1 MAKEKTLSPMLQH
14 YVSIK
19 EKYPDTLL
27 FYRVG
32 DFYEMFMDDAV
43 TASKELDL
51 VLTGKSAGLEDKI
64 PMCGVPHH
72 AVKTYLTRLVT
83 RGYKVAIV
91 EQLQD
96 PKEAT
101 GLVERDVIRVITPG
115 TVMDEITDEKQSVYL
130 AAVTDYKYG
139 FSVAFCEVSTGE
151 NFVENCEHKDNA
163 LLQTI
168 LKNNAREVVV
178 EKGFNERILKR
189 LRELQVMISY
199 CESKEIKEEYLPL
212 TDELS
217 RDYEKDS
224 YGLLLNYLEA
234 TQKHTL
240 SHLQTCTV
248 EEESR
253 FMYMDYSTQSNLELT
268 EPLHDT
274 GRQITLWSFLD
285 CCKSA
290 MGSRMLRKW
299 IEKPL
304 LQQNRIEE
312 RLDIVAWLLKHFM
325 VRSTVRDALSNV
337 YDLQRLI
344 ARCAL
349 NTANAVDCQRLVKT
363 LEQVPLIQSKLDET
377 LFSDIVN
384 VEPLTDLYDEL
395 KDAFCDE
402 PSLTTREGGMFK
414 DGYNAALDEARSIQR
429 NAREFIAGLEA
440 KERERTGIKTLKI
453 GYTKVFGYYIEIS
466 RSAAKDI
473 KEEWG
478 YIRKQTLVNNERFI
492 SPELKE
498 KEDMIL
504 HATENAIAI
513 EKELF
518 RKLMDR
524 IHASLPKLQKI
535 ANALSMTDVYCALAE
550 DSAKYGYI
558 RPVFTDG
565 KVDIKNGKHPI
576 LDELMKNP
584 RYVSNNLYLDEKQN
598 ILLITGPNMGG
609 KSTYMRQT
617 ALIVIMA
624 QIGCYV
630 PASSCEIPVFD
641 KIFTR
646 IGASDDIL
654 SGQSTFMV
662 EMNEA
667 NHALQEATDHSLILF
682 DEIGRGTSTY
692 DGMSLAQAMIEY
704 IASVIH
710 AKTLFS
716 THYHELTALTDS
728 VGCVMNVHA
737 AVKEEDNQVTFLYK
751 IKKGPAGQ
759 SYGINVARLAGL
771 PGSVLDRAAAIQKE
785 LESKKRVVQQS
796 FQLVEMKKEEP
807 EKDRIIEQLKA
818 VSPDDLSPREAWN
831 MICDLCDEVKQNGK

>member
-1 MAKEKTLSPMLQH
+1 MAKEKTLSPMMQH

-43 TASKELDL
+43 IASKELDL
-51 VLTGKSAGLEDKI
+51 VLTGKNAGLDEKV

-72 AVKTYLTRLVT
+72 AVKTYLTRLAA
-83 RGYKVAIV
+83 RGFKVAIV
-91 EQLQD
+91 EQVQD

-130 AAVTDYKYG
+130 AAVEDYKYG
-139 FSVAFCEVSTGE
+139 YAVAFCEVSTGE
-151 NFVENCEHKDNA
+151 NFIETCSHKDNA
-163 LLQTI
+163 LLQLI
-168 LKNNAREVVV
+168 LKNNGREVVV
-178 EKGFNERILKR
+178 RKGFNERIIR
-189 LRELQVMISY
+189 RFREMQVVISY
-199 CESKEIKEEYLPL
+199 CVEDAIHPVYEPL
-212 TDELS
+212 ITNLDK
-217 RDYEKDS
+217 DYEKTCF
-224 YGLLLNYLEA
+224 GMLLNYLEA
-234 TQKHTL
+234 TQKHAL
-240 SHLQTCTV
+240 SHLQVCHV
-248 EEESR
+248 EEESQVL
-253 FMYMDYSTQSNLELT
+253 YMDYSTQANLELT
-268 EPLHDT
+268 VPMHDT

-290 MGSRMLRKW
+290 MGSRLLRKW

-304 LQQNRIEE
+304 ISQKRIEE
-312 RLDIVAWLLKHFM
+312 RLDRVAWLMRSFM
-325 VRSTVRDALSNV
+325 VRNTVREALSNV

-349 NTANAVDCQRLVKT
+349 NTANAVDVQRLTKT
-363 LEQVPLIQSKLDET
+363 LEQVPIIQKKLDSS
-377 LFSDIVN
+377 LFGEIVDMDA
-384 VEPLTDLYDEL
+384 LQGLYTQL
-395 KDAFCDE
+395 KNAFLDE
-402 PSLTTREGGMFK
+402 PSLSVNEGGMFR
-414 DGYNAALDEARSIQR
+414 DGYDAQLDEVRSIQR
-429 NAREFIAGLEA
+429 NGKEFIASLEA
-440 KERERTGIKTLKI
+440 SEREKTGFRTLKV
-453 GYTKVFGYYIEIS
+453 GYNRVYGYYIEIS
-466 RSAAKDI
+466 KLQAKDV

-478 YIRKQTLVNNERFI
+478 YVRKQTLTNNERFI

-504 HATENAIAI
+504 HANERAIAI
-513 EKELF
+513 EKQLF
-518 RKLMDR
+518 SQLMDNIR
-524 IHASLPKLQKI
+524 SSLPKLQKI
-535 ANALSMTDVYCALAE
+535 AEGLALADVYCALAE
-550 DSAKYGYI
+550 DSAKYGYV

-565 KVDIKNGKHPI
+565 LVDIRSGRHPI
-576 LDELMKNP
+576 LDEIMKDP
-584 RYVSNNLYLDEKQN
+584 KYVSNNLYLDDQEN

-630 PASSCEIPVFD
+630 PASSCQIPVFD

-667 NHALQEATDHSLILF
+667 NRALQQATDHSLILF

-716 THYHELTALTDS
+716 THYHELTSLAES
-728 VGCVMNVHA
+728 VGCVRNVHA

-751 IKKGPAGQ
+751 IKKGPAQQ

-771 PGSVLDRAAAIQKE
+771 PGSVLERAADIQKE

-796 FQLVEMKKEEP
+796 FQLVEMKKEDP
-807 EKDRIIEQLKA
+807 VADGIMEQLKA
-818 VSPDDLSPREAWN
+818 VSIDDLSPREAWN
-831 MICDLCDEVKQNGK
+831 MLNDMCEEVKKHG

>member
-1 MAKEKTLSPMLQH
+1 MAKEKTLSPMMQH

-43 TASKELDL
+43 IASKELDL
-51 VLTGKSAGLEDKI
+51 VLTGKNAGLDEKV

-72 AVKTYLTRLVT
+72 AVKTYLTRLAA
-83 RGYKVAIV
+83 RGFKVAIV
-91 EQLQD
+91 EQVQD

-130 AAVTDYKYG
+130 AAVEDYKYG
-139 FSVAFCEVSTGE
+139 YAVAFCEVSTGE
-151 NFVENCEHKDNA
+151 NFIETCSHKDNA
-163 LLQTI
+163 LLQLI
-168 LKNNAREVVV
+168 LKNNGREVVV
-178 EKGFNERILKR
+178 RKGFNERIIR
-189 LRELQVMISY
+189 RFREMQVVISY
-199 CESKEIKEEYLPL
+199 CEEDAIHPVYEPL
-212 TDELS
+212 ITNLDK
-217 RDYEKDS
+217 DYEKTCF
-224 YGLLLNYLEA
+224 GMLLNYLEA
-234 TQKHTL
+234 TQKHAL
-240 SHLQTCTV
+240 SHLQVCHV
-248 EEESR
+248 EEESQVL
-253 FMYMDYSTQSNLELT
+253 YMDYSTQANLELT
-268 EPLHDT
+268 VPMHDT

-290 MGSRMLRKW
+290 MGSRLLRKW

-304 LQQNRIEE
+304 ISQKRIEE
-312 RLDIVAWLLKHFM
+312 RLDRVAWLMRSFM
-325 VRSTVRDALSNV
+325 VRNTVREALSNV

-349 NTANAVDCQRLVKT
+349 NTANAVDVQRLTKT
-363 LEQVPLIQSKLDET
+363 LEQVPIIQKKLDSS
-377 LFSDIVN
+377 LFGEIV
-384 VEPLTDLYDEL
+384 EMDALQGLYTQL
-395 KDAFCDE
+395 KNAFLDE
-402 PSLTTREGGMFK
+402 PSLSVNEGGMFR
-414 DGYNAALDEARSIQR
+414 DGYDAQLDEVRSIQR
-429 NAREFIAGLEA
+429 NGKEFIASLEA
-440 KERERTGIKTLKI
+440 SEREKTGFRTLKV
-453 GYTKVFGYYIEIS
+453 GYNRVYGYYIEIS
-466 RSAAKDI
+466 KLQAKDV

-478 YIRKQTLVNNERFI
+478 YVRKQTLTNNERFI

-504 HATENAIAI
+504 HANERAIAI
-513 EKELF
+513 EKQLF
-518 RKLMDR
+518 SQLMDNIR
-524 IHASLPKLQKI
+524 SSLPKLQKI
-535 ANALSMTDVYCALAE
+535 AEGLALADVYCALAE
-550 DSAKYGYI
+550 DSAKYGYV

-565 KVDIKNGKHPI
+565 LVDIRSGRHPI
-576 LDELMKNP
+576 LDEMMKDP
-584 RYVSNNLYLDEKQN
+584 KYVSNNLYLDDQEN

-630 PASSCEIPVFD
+630 PASSCQIPVFD

-667 NHALQEATDHSLILF
+667 NRALQQATDHSLILF

-728 VGCVMNVHA
+728 VGCVRNVHA

-751 IKKGPAGQ
+751 IKKGPAQQ

-771 PGSVLDRAAAIQKE
+771 PGSVLERAADIQKE

-796 FQLVEMKKEEP
+796 FQLVEMKKEDP
-807 EKDRIIEQLKA
+807 VADGIMEQLKA
-818 VSPDDLSPREAWN
+818 VSIDDLSPREAWN
-831 MICDLCDEVKQNGK
+831 MLNDMCEEVKKHG

>member
-1 MAKEKTLSPMLQH
+1 MAKEKTLSPMMQH

-43 TASKELDL
+43 IASKELDL
-51 VLTGKSAGLEDKI
+51 VLTGKNAGLDEKV

-72 AVKTYLTRLVT
+72 AVKTYLTRLAA
-83 RGYKVAIV
+83 RGFKVAIV
-91 EQLQD
+91 EQVQD

-130 AAVTDYKYG
+130 AAVEDYKYG
-139 FSVAFCEVSTGE
+139 YAVAFCEVSTGE
-151 NFVENCEHKDNA
+151 NFIETCSHKDNA
-163 LLQTI
+163 LLQLI
-168 LKNNAREVVV
+168 LKNNGREVVV
-178 EKGFNERILKR
+178 RKGFNERIIR
-189 LRELQVMISY
+189 RFREMQVVISY
-199 CESKEIKEEYLPL
+199 CEEDAIHPVYEPL
-212 TDELS
+212 ITNLDK
-217 RDYEKDS
+217 DYEKTCF
-224 YGLLLNYLEA
+224 GMLLNYLEA
-234 TQKHTL
+234 TQKHAL
-240 SHLQTCTV
+240 SHLQVCHV
-248 EEESR
+248 EEESQVL
-253 FMYMDYSTQSNLELT
+253 YMDYSTQANLELT
-268 EPLHDT
+268 VPMHDT

-290 MGSRMLRKW
+290 MGSRLLRKW

-304 LQQNRIEE
+304 ISQKRIEE
-312 RLDIVAWLLKHFM
+312 RLDRVAWLMRSFM
-325 VRSTVRDALSNV
+325 VRNTVREALSNV

-349 NTANAVDCQRLVKT
+349 NTANAVDVQRLTKT
-363 LEQVPLIQSKLDET
+363 LEQVPIIQKKLDSS
-377 LFSDIVN
+377 LFGEIVDMDA
-384 VEPLTDLYDEL
+384 LQGLYTQL
-395 KDAFCDE
+395 KNAFLDE
-402 PSLTTREGGMFK
+402 PSLSVNEGGMFR
-414 DGYNAALDEARSIQR
+414 DGYDAQLDEVRSIQR
-429 NAREFIAGLEA
+429 NGKEFIASLEA
-440 KERERTGIKTLKI
+440 SEREKTGFRTLKV
-453 GYTKVFGYYIEIS
+453 GYNRVYGYYIEIS
-466 RSAAKDI
+466 KLQAKDV

-478 YIRKQTLVNNERFI
+478 YVRKQTLTNNERFI

-504 HATENAIAI
+504 HANERAIAI
-513 EKELF
+513 EKQLF
-518 RKLMDR
+518 SQLMDNIR
-524 IHASLPKLQKI
+524 SSLPKLQKI
-535 ANALSMTDVYCALAE
+535 AEGLALADVYCALAE
-550 DSAKYGYI
+550 DSAKYGYV

-565 KVDIKNGKHPI
+565 LVDIRSGRHPI
-576 LDELMKNP
+576 LDEIMKDP
-584 RYVSNNLYLDEKQN
+584 KYVSNNLYLDDQEN

-609 KSTYMRQT
+609 TSTYMRQT

-630 PASSCEIPVFD
+630 PASSCQIPVFD

-667 NHALQEATDHSLILF
+667 NRALQQATDHSLILF

-728 VGCVMNVHA
+728 VGCVRNVHA

-751 IKKGPAGQ
+751 IKKGPAQQ

-771 PGSVLDRAAAIQKE
+771 PGSVLERAADIQKE

-796 FQLVEMKKEEP
+796 FQLVEMKKEDP
-807 EKDRIIEQLKA
+807 VADGIMEQLKA
-818 VSPDDLSPREAWN
+818 VSIDDLSPREAWN
-831 MICDLCDEVKQNGK
+831 MLNDMCEEVKKHG

>member
-1 MAKEKTLSPMLQH
+1 MAKEKTLSPMMQH

-51 VLTGKSAGLEDKI
+51 VLTGKNAGLEEKV

-72 AVKTYLTRLVT
+72 AVRSYLTRLAA
-83 RGYKVAIV
+83 RGFKVAIV
-91 EQLQD
+91 EQVQD

-130 AAVTDYKYG
+130 AAVEDYKYG
-139 FSVAFCEVSTGE
+139 YAVAFCEVSTGE
-151 NFVENCEHKDNA
+151 NFVENCDHKDTS
-163 LLQTI
+163 LLQLI

-178 EKGFNERILKR
+178 RKGFNERILKR
-189 LRELQVMISY
+189 LREMQVVISY
-199 CESKEIKEEYLPL
+199 CDTDTISAAYEPLCDTLEKEY
-212 TDELS
+212 DRS
-217 RDYEKDS
+217 V
-224 YGLLLNYLEA
+224 YGLMLNYIEA
-234 TQKHTL
+234 TQRHAL
-240 SHLQTCTV
+240 SHLQTCRIQ
-248 EEESR
+248 EENEIL
-253 FMYMDYSTQSNLELT
+253 YMDYSTQSNLELT
-268 EPLHDT
+268 TPLHDT

-290 MGSRMLRKW
+290 MGSRLLRKW
-299 IEKPL
+299 IERPL
-304 LQQNRIEE
+304 ISQKKIES
-312 RLDIVAWLLKHFM
+312 RLDRAAWLMKNFM
-325 VRSTVRDALSNV
+325 ARNTVREALGQV

-349 NTANAVDCQRLVKT
+349 NTANAVDCQRLSRT
-363 LEQVPLIQSKLDET
+363 LEQVPVVISKLNPE
-377 LFSDIVN
+377 LFGEIV
-384 VEPLTDLYDEL
+384 EIDPLTDLYNQL
-395 KDAFCDE
+395 KDAFVENPTD
-402 PSLTTREGGMFK
+402 GGMFR
-414 DGYNAALDEARSIQR
+414 DGYDAELDEVRQIQK
-429 NAREFIAGLEA
+429 NGREFIASLEA
-440 KERERTGIKTLKI
+440 KERERTGIRTLKI
-453 GYTKVFGYYIEIS
+453 GYNRVFGYYIEMS
-466 RSAAKDI
+466 KMQAKEV

-478 YIRKQTLVNNERFI
+478 YVRKQTLTNNERFV

-504 HATENAIAI
+504 HATERAAQR

-518 RKLMDR
+518 SALMDR
-524 IHASLPKLQKI
+524 IHQSLPKLQKI
-535 ANALSMTDVYCALAE
+535 ATSLALADVYCALAE
-550 DSAKYGYI
+550 SSSKYGYV

-565 KVDIKNGKHPI
+565 TVDIRNGRHPI
-576 LDELMKNP
+576 LDEIMKDP
-584 RYVSNNLYLDEKQN
+584 KYVSNNLYLDDQES

-630 PASSCEIPVFD
+630 PASSCQIPVFD
-641 KIFTR
+641 RIFTR

-667 NHALQEATDHSLILF
+667 NRAMQEATEHSLILF

-728 VGCVMNVHA
+728 VGCVRNVHA

-771 PGSVLDRAAAIQKE
+771 PSSVLERAADIQKE

-796 FQLVEMKKEEP
+796 FQIVEMKKEDP
-807 EKDRIIEQLKA
+807 FRDSLVEKIRT

-831 MICDLCDEVKQNGK
+831 MLNDLYEEVKKHG

>member
-1 MAKEKTLSPMLQH
+1 MAKEKTLSPMMQH

-43 TASKELDL
+43 IASKELDL
-51 VLTGKSAGLEDKI
+51 VLTGKNAGLDEKV

-72 AVKTYLTRLVT
+72 AVKTYLTRLAA
-83 RGYKVAIV
+83 RGFKVAIV
-91 EQLQD
+91 EQVQD

-130 AAVTDYKYG
+130 AAVEDYKYG
-139 FSVAFCEVSTGE
+139 YAVAFCEVSTGE
-151 NFVENCEHKDNA
+151 NFIETCSHKDNA
-163 LLQTI
+163 LLQLI
-168 LKNNAREVVV
+168 LKNNGREVVV
-178 EKGFNERILKR
+178 RKGFNERIIR
-189 LRELQVMISY
+189 RFREMQVVISY
-199 CESKEIKEEYLPL
+199 CEEDAIHPVYEPL
-212 TDELS
+212 ITNLDK
-217 RDYEKDS
+217 DNEKTCF
-224 YGLLLNYLEA
+224 GMLLNYLEA
-234 TQKHTL
+234 TQKHAL
-240 SHLQTCTV
+240 SHLQVCHV
-248 EEESR
+248 EEESQVL
-253 FMYMDYSTQSNLELT
+253 YMDYSTQANLELT
-268 EPLHDT
+268 VPMHDT

-290 MGSRMLRKW
+290 MGSRLLRKW

-304 LQQNRIEE
+304 ISQKRIEE
-312 RLDIVAWLLKHFM
+312 RLDRVAWLMRSFM
-325 VRSTVRDALSNV
+325 VRNTVREALSNV

-349 NTANAVDCQRLVKT
+349 NTANAVDVQRLTKT
-363 LEQVPLIQSKLDET
+363 LEQVPIIQKKLDSS
-377 LFSDIVN
+377 LFGEIV
-384 VEPLTDLYDEL
+384 EMDALQGLYTQL
-395 KDAFCDE
+395 KNAFLDE
-402 PSLTTREGGMFK
+402 PSLSVNEGGMFR
-414 DGYNAALDEARSIQR
+414 DGYDAQLDEVRSIQR
-429 NAREFIAGLEA
+429 NGKEFIASLEA
-440 KERERTGIKTLKI
+440 SEREKTGFRTLKV
-453 GYTKVFGYYIEIS
+453 GYNRVYGYYIEIS
-466 RSAAKDI
+466 KLQAKDV

-478 YIRKQTLVNNERFI
+478 YVRKQTLTNNERFI

-504 HATENAIAI
+504 HANERAIAI
-513 EKELF
+513 EKQLF
-518 RKLMDR
+518 SQLMDNIR
-524 IHASLPKLQKI
+524 SSLPKLQKI
-535 ANALSMTDVYCALAE
+535 AEGLALADVYCALAE
-550 DSAKYGYI
+550 DSAKYGYV

-565 KVDIKNGKHPI
+565 LVDIRSGRHPI
-576 LDELMKNP
+576 LDEIMKDP
-584 RYVSNNLYLDEKQN
+584 KYVSNNLYLDDQEN

-630 PASSCEIPVFD
+630 PASSCQIPVFD

-667 NHALQEATDHSLILF
+667 NRALQQATDHSLILF

-716 THYHELTALTDS
+716 THYHELTSLAES
-728 VGCVMNVHA
+728 VGCVRNVHA

-751 IKKGPAGQ
+751 IKKGPAQQ

-771 PGSVLDRAAAIQKE
+771 PGSVLERAADIQKE

-796 FQLVEMKKEEP
+796 FQLVEMKKEDP
-807 EKDRIIEQLKA
+807 VADGIIEQLKS
-818 VSPDDLSPREAWN
+818 VSIDDLSPREAWN
-831 MICDLCDEVKQNGK
+831 MLNDMCEEVKKHG

>member
-1 MAKEKTLSPMLQH
+1 MAKEKTLSPMMQH

-43 TASKELDL
+43 IASKELDL
-51 VLTGKSAGLEDKI
+51 VLTGKNAGLDEKV

-72 AVKTYLTRLVT
+72 AVKTYLTRLAA
-83 RGYKVAIV
+83 RGFKVAIV
-91 EQLQD
+91 EQVQD

-130 AAVTDYKYG
+130 AAVEDYKYG
-139 FSVAFCEVSTGE
+139 YAVAFCEVSTGE
-151 NFVENCEHKDNA
+151 NFIETCSHKDNA
-163 LLQTI
+163 LLQLI
-168 LKNNAREVVV
+168 LKNNGREVVV
-178 EKGFNERILKR
+178 RKGFNERIIR
-189 LRELQVMISY
+189 RFREMQVVISY
-199 CESKEIKEEYLPL
+199 CEEDAIHPVYEPL
-212 TDELS
+212 ITNLDK
-217 RDYEKDS
+217 DYEKTCF
-224 YGLLLNYLEA
+224 GMLLNYLEA
-234 TQKHTL
+234 TQKHAL
-240 SHLQTCTV
+240 SHLQVCHV
-248 EEESR
+248 EEESQIL
-253 FMYMDYSTQSNLELT
+253 YMDYSTQANLELT
-268 EPLHDT
+268 VPMHDT

-290 MGSRMLRKW
+290 MGSRLLRKW

-304 LQQNRIEE
+304 ISQKRIEE
-312 RLDIVAWLLKHFM
+312 RLDRVAWLMRSFM
-325 VRSTVRDALSNV
+325 VRNTVREALSNV

-349 NTANAVDCQRLVKT
+349 NTANAVDVQRLTKT
-363 LEQVPLIQSKLDET
+363 LEQVPIIQKKLDSS
-377 LFSDIVN
+377 LFGEIV
-384 VEPLTDLYDEL
+384 EMDALQGLYTQL
-395 KDAFCDE
+395 KNAFLDE
-402 PSLTTREGGMFK
+402 PSLSVNEGGMFR
-414 DGYNAALDEARSIQR
+414 DGYDAQLDEVRSIQR
-429 NAREFIAGLEA
+429 NGKEFIASLEA
-440 KERERTGIKTLKI
+440 SEREKTGFRTLKV
-453 GYTKVFGYYIEIS
+453 GYNRVYGYYIEIS
-466 RSAAKDI
+466 KLQAKDV

-478 YIRKQTLVNNERFI
+478 YVRKQTLTNNERFI

-504 HATENAIAI
+504 HANERAIAI
-513 EKELF
+513 EKQLF
-518 RKLMDR
+518 SQLMDNIR
-524 IHASLPKLQKI
+524 SSLPKLQKI
-535 ANALSMTDVYCALAE
+535 AEGLALADVYCALAE
-550 DSAKYGYI
+550 DSAKYGYV

-565 KVDIKNGKHPI
+565 LVDIRSGRHPI
-576 LDELMKNP
+576 LDEIMKDP
-584 RYVSNNLYLDEKQN
+584 KYVSNNLYLDDQEN

-630 PASSCEIPVFD
+630 PASSCQIPVFD

-667 NHALQEATDHSLILF
+667 NRALQQATDHSLILF

-716 THYHELTALTDS
+716 THYHELTSLAES
-728 VGCVMNVHA
+728 VGCVRNVHA

-751 IKKGPAGQ
+751 IKKGPAQQ

-771 PGSVLDRAAAIQKE
+771 PGSVLERAADIQKE

-796 FQLVEMKKEEP
+796 FQLVEMKKEDP
-807 EKDRIIEQLKA
+807 VADGIMEQLKA
-818 VSPDDLSPREAWN
+818 VSIDDLSPREAWN
-831 MICDLCDEVKQNGK
+831 MLNDMCEEVKKHG

>member
-1 MAKEKTLSPMLQH
+1 MAKEKTLSPMMQH

-43 TASKELDL
+43 IASKELDL
-51 VLTGKSAGLEDKI
+51 VLTGKNAGLDEKV

-72 AVKTYLTRLVT
+72 AVKTYLTRLAA
-83 RGYKVAIV
+83 RGFKVAIV
-91 EQLQD
+91 EQVQD

-130 AAVTDYKYG
+130 AAVEDYKYG
-139 FSVAFCEVSTGE
+139 YAVAFCEVSTGE
-151 NFVENCEHKDNA
+151 NFIETCSHKDNA
-163 LLQTI
+163 LLQLI
-168 LKNNAREVVV
+168 LKNNGREVVV
-178 EKGFNERILKR
+178 RKGFNERIIR
-189 LRELQVMISY
+189 RFREMQVVISY
-199 CESKEIKEEYLPL
+199 CEEDAIHPVYEPL
-212 TDELS
+212 ITNLDK
-217 RDYEKDS
+217 DYEKTCF
-224 YGLLLNYLEA
+224 GMLLNYLEA
-234 TQKHTL
+234 TQKHAL
-240 SHLQTCTV
+240 SHLQVCHV
-248 EEESR
+248 EEESQVL
-253 FMYMDYSTQSNLELT
+253 YMDYSTQANLELT
-268 EPLHDT
+268 VPMHDT

-290 MGSRMLRKW
+290 MGSRLLRKW

-304 LQQNRIEE
+304 ISQKRIEE
-312 RLDIVAWLLKHFM
+312 RLDRVAWLMRSFM
-325 VRSTVRDALSNV
+325 VRNTVREALSNV

-349 NTANAVDCQRLVKT
+349 NTANAVDVQRLTKT
-363 LEQVPLIQSKLDET
+363 LEQVPIIQKKLDSS
-377 LFSDIVN
+377 LFGEIV
-384 VEPLTDLYDEL
+384 EMDALQGLYTQL
-395 KDAFCDE
+395 KNAFLDE
-402 PSLTTREGGMFK
+402 PSLSVNEGGMFR
-414 DGYNAALDEARSIQR
+414 DGYDAQLDEVRSIQR
-429 NAREFIAGLEA
+429 NGKEFIASLEA
-440 KERERTGIKTLKI
+440 SEREKTGFRTLKV
-453 GYTKVFGYYIEIS
+453 GYNRVYGYYIEIS
-466 RSAAKDI
+466 KLQAKDV

-478 YIRKQTLVNNERFI
+478 YIRKQTLTNNERFI

-504 HATENAIAI
+504 HANERAIAI
-513 EKELF
+513 EKQLF
-518 RKLMDR
+518 SQLMDNIR
-524 IHASLPKLQKI
+524 SSLPKLQKI
-535 ANALSMTDVYCALAE
+535 AEGLALADVYCALAE
-550 DSAKYGYI
+550 DSAKYGYV

-565 KVDIKNGKHPI
+565 LVDIRSGRHPI
-576 LDELMKNP
+576 LDEMMKDP
-584 RYVSNNLYLDEKQN
+584 KYVSNNLYLDDQEN

-609 KSTYMRQT
+609 KSTFMRQT

-630 PASSCEIPVFD
+630 PASSCQIPVFD

-667 NHALQEATDHSLILF
+667 NRALQQATDHSLILF

-728 VGCVMNVHA
+728 VGCVRNVHA

-751 IKKGPAGQ
+751 IKKGPAQQ

-771 PGSVLDRAAAIQKE
+771 PGSVLERAADIQKE

-796 FQLVEMKKEEP
+796 FQLVEMKKEDP
-807 EKDRIIEQLKA
+807 VADGIMEQLKA
-818 VSPDDLSPREAWN
+818 VSIDDLSPREAWN
-831 MICDLCDEVKQNGK
+831 MLNDMCEEVKKHG

>member
-1 MAKEKTLSPMLQH
+1 MAKEKTLSPMMQH

-43 TASKELDL
+43 IASKELDL
-51 VLTGKSAGLEDKI
+51 VLTGKNAGLDEKV

-72 AVKTYLTRLVT
+72 AVKTYLTRLAA
-83 RGYKVAIV
+83 RGFKVAIV
-91 EQLQD
+91 EQVQD

-130 AAVTDYKYG
+130 AAVEDYKYG
-139 FSVAFCEVSTGE
+139 YAVAFCEVSTGE
-151 NFVENCEHKDNA
+151 NFIETCSHKDNA
-163 LLQTI
+163 LLQLI
-168 LKNNAREVVV
+168 LKNNGREVVV
-178 EKGFNERILKR
+178 RKGFNERIIR
-189 LRELQVMISY
+189 RFREMQVVISY
-199 CESKEIKEEYLPL
+199 CEEDAIHPVYEPL
-212 TDELS
+212 ITNLDK
-217 RDYEKDS
+217 DYEKTCF
-224 YGLLLNYLEA
+224 GMLLNYLEA
-234 TQKHTL
+234 TQKHAL
-240 SHLQTCTV
+240 SHLQVCHV
-248 EEESR
+248 EEESQVL
-253 FMYMDYSTQSNLELT
+253 YMDYSTQANLELT
-268 EPLHDT
+268 VPMHDT

-290 MGSRMLRKW
+290 MGSRLLRKW

-304 LQQNRIEE
+304 ISQKRIEE
-312 RLDIVAWLLKHFM
+312 RLDRVAWLMRSFM
-325 VRSTVRDALSNV
+325 VRNTVREALSNV

-349 NTANAVDCQRLVKT
+349 NTANAVDVQRLTKT
-363 LEQVPLIQSKLDET
+363 LEQVPIIQKKLDSS
-377 LFSDIVN
+377 LFGEIV
-384 VEPLTDLYDEL
+384 EMDALQGLYTQL
-395 KDAFCDE
+395 KNAFLDE
-402 PSLTTREGGMFK
+402 PSLSVNEGGMFR
-414 DGYNAALDEARSIQR
+414 DGYDAQLDEVRSIQR
-429 NAREFIAGLEA
+429 NGKEFIASLEA
-440 KERERTGIKTLKI
+440 SEREKTGFRTLKV
-453 GYTKVFGYYIEIS
+453 GYNRVYGYYIEIS
-466 RSAAKDI
+466 KLQAKDV

-478 YIRKQTLVNNERFI
+478 YIRKQTLTNNERFI

-504 HATENAIAI
+504 HANERAIAI
-513 EKELF
+513 EKQLF
-518 RKLMDR
+518 SQLMDNIR
-524 IHASLPKLQKI
+524 SSLPKLQKI
-535 ANALSMTDVYCALAE
+535 AEGLALADVYCALAE
-550 DSAKYGYI
+550 DSAKYGYV

-565 KVDIKNGKHPI
+565 LVDIRSGRHPI
-576 LDELMKNP
+576 LDEMMKDP
-584 RYVSNNLYLDEKQN
+584 KYVSNNLYLDDQEN

-609 KSTYMRQT
+609 KSTFMRQT

-630 PASSCEIPVFD
+630 PASSCQIPVFD

-654 SGQSTFMV
+654 SVQSTFMV

-667 NHALQEATDHSLILF
+667 NRALQQATDHSLILF

-728 VGCVMNVHA
+728 VGCVRNVHA

-751 IKKGPAGQ
+751 IKKGPAQQ

-771 PGSVLDRAAAIQKE
+771 PGSVLERAADIQKE

-796 FQLVEMKKEEP
+796 FQLVEMKKEDP
-807 EKDRIIEQLKA
+807 VADGIMEQLKS
-818 VSPDDLSPREAWN
+818 VSIDDISPREAWN
-831 MICDLCDEVKQNGK
+831 MLNDMCEEVKKHG

>member
-1 MAKEKTLSPMLQH
+1 MAKEKTLSPMMQH

-43 TASKELDL
+43 IASKELDL
-51 VLTGKSAGLEDKI
+51 VLTGKNAGLDEKV

-72 AVKTYLTRLVT
+72 AVKTYLTRLAA
-83 RGYKVAIV
+83 RGFKVAIV
-91 EQLQD
+91 EQVQD

-130 AAVTDYKYG
+130 AAVEDYKYG
-139 FSVAFCEVSTGE
+139 YAVAFCEVSTGE
-151 NFVENCEHKDNA
+151 NFIETCSHKDNA
-163 LLQTI
+163 LLQLI
-168 LKNNAREVVV
+168 LKNNGREVVV
-178 EKGFNERILKR
+178 RKGFNERIIR
-189 LRELQVMISY
+189 RFREMQVVISY
-199 CESKEIKEEYLPL
+199 CEEDAIHPVYEPL
-212 TDELS
+212 ITNLDK
-217 RDYEKDS
+217 DYEKTCF
-224 YGLLLNYLEA
+224 GMLLNYLEA
-234 TQKHTL
+234 TQKHAL
-240 SHLQTCTV
+240 SHLQVCHV
-248 EEESR
+248 EEESQIL
-253 FMYMDYSTQSNLELT
+253 YMDYSTQANLELT
-268 EPLHDT
+268 VPMHDT

-290 MGSRMLRKW
+290 MGSRLLRKW

-304 LQQNRIEE
+304 ISQKRIEE
-312 RLDIVAWLLKHFM
+312 RLDRVAWLMRSFM
-325 VRSTVRDALSNV
+325 VRNTVREALSNV

-349 NTANAVDCQRLVKT
+349 NTANAVDVQRLTKT
-363 LEQVPLIQSKLDET
+363 LEQVPIIQKKLDSS
-377 LFSDIVN
+377 LFGEIVDMDA
-384 VEPLTDLYDEL
+384 LQGLYTQL
-395 KDAFCDE
+395 KNAFLDE
-402 PSLTTREGGMFK
+402 PSLSVNEGGMFR
-414 DGYNAALDEARSIQR
+414 DGYDAQLDEVRSIQR
-429 NAREFIAGLEA
+429 NGKEFIASLEA
-440 KERERTGIKTLKI
+440 SEREKTGFRTLKV
-453 GYTKVFGYYIEIS
+453 GYNRVYGYYIEIS
-466 RSAAKDI
+466 KLQAKDV

-478 YIRKQTLVNNERFI
+478 YVRKQTLTNNERFI

-504 HATENAIAI
+504 HANERAIAI
-513 EKELF
+513 EKQLF
-518 RKLMDR
+518 SQLMDNIR
-524 IHASLPKLQKI
+524 SSLPKLQKI
-535 ANALSMTDVYCALAE
+535 AEGLALADVYCALAE
-550 DSAKYGYI
+550 DSAKYGYV

-565 KVDIKNGKHPI
+565 LVDIRSGRHPI
-576 LDELMKNP
+576 LDEMMKDP
-584 RYVSNNLYLDEKQN
+584 KYVSNNLYLDDQEN

-630 PASSCEIPVFD
+630 PASSCQIPVFD

-667 NHALQEATDHSLILF
+667 NRALQQATDHSLILF

-728 VGCVMNVHA
+728 VGCVRNVHA

-751 IKKGPAGQ
+751 IKKGPAQQ

-771 PGSVLDRAAAIQKE
+771 PGSVLERAADIQKE

-796 FQLVEMKKEEP
+796 FQLVEMKKEDP
-807 EKDRIIEQLKA
+807 VADGIMEQLKA
-818 VSPDDLSPREAWN
+818 VSIDDLSPREAWN
-831 MICDLCDEVKQNGK
+831 MLNDMCEEVKKHG

>member
-1 MAKEKTLSPMLQH
+1 MAKEKTLSPMMQH

-43 TASKELDL
+43 IASKELDL
-51 VLTGKSAGLEDKI
+51 VLTGKNAGLDEKV

-72 AVKTYLTRLVT
+72 AVKTYLTRLAA
-83 RGYKVAIV
+83 RGFKVAIV
-91 EQLQD
+91 EQVQD

-130 AAVTDYKYG
+130 AAVEDYKYG
-139 FSVAFCEVSTGE
+139 YAVAFCEVSTGE
-151 NFVENCEHKDNA
+151 NFIETCSHKDNA
-163 LLQTI
+163 LLQLI
-168 LKNNAREVVV
+168 LKNNGREVVV
-178 EKGFNERILKR
+178 RKGFNERIIR
-189 LRELQVMISY
+189 RFREMQVVISY
-199 CESKEIKEEYLPL
+199 CEEDAIHPVYEPL
-212 TDELS
+212 ITNLDK
-217 RDYEKDS
+217 DYEKTCF
-224 YGLLLNYLEA
+224 GMLLNYLEA
-234 TQKHTL
+234 TQKHAL
-240 SHLQTCTV
+240 SHLQVCHV
-248 EEESR
+248 EQESQVL
-253 FMYMDYSTQSNLELT
+253 YMDYSTQANLELT
-268 EPLHDT
+268 VPMHDT

-290 MGSRMLRKW
+290 MGSRLLRKW

-304 LQQNRIEE
+304 ISQKRIEE
-312 RLDIVAWLLKHFM
+312 RLDRVAWLMRSFM
-325 VRSTVRDALSNV
+325 VRNTVREALSNV

-349 NTANAVDCQRLVKT
+349 NTANAVYVQRLTKT
-363 LEQVPLIQSKLDET
+363 LEQVPIIQKKLDSS
-377 LFSDIVN
+377 LFGEIVDMDA
-384 VEPLTDLYDEL
+384 LQGLYTQL
-395 KDAFCDE
+395 KNAFLDE
-402 PSLTTREGGMFK
+402 PSLSVNEGGMFR
-414 DGYNAALDEARSIQR
+414 DGYDAQLDEVRSIQR
-429 NAREFIAGLEA
+429 NGKEFIASLEA
-440 KERERTGIKTLKI
+440 SEREKTGFRTLKV
-453 GYTKVFGYYIEIS
+453 GYNRVYGYYIEIS
-466 RSAAKDI
+466 KLQAKDV

-478 YIRKQTLVNNERFI
+478 YVRKQTLTNNERFI

-504 HATENAIAI
+504 HANERAIAI
-513 EKELF
+513 EKQLF
-518 RKLMDR
+518 SQLMDNIR
-524 IHASLPKLQKI
+524 SSLPKLQKI
-535 ANALSMTDVYCALAE
+535 AEGLALADVYCALAE
-550 DSAKYGYI
+550 DSAKYGYV

-565 KVDIKNGKHPI
+565 LVDIRSGRHPI
-576 LDELMKNP
+576 LDEIMKDP
-584 RYVSNNLYLDEKQN
+584 KYVSNNLYLDDQEN

-609 KSTYMRQT
+609 KSTYMRQI

-630 PASSCEIPVFD
+630 PASSCQIPVFD

-667 NHALQEATDHSLILF
+667 NRALQQATDHSLILF

-716 THYHELTALTDS
+716 THYHELTSLAES
-728 VGCVMNVHA
+728 VGCVRNVHA

-751 IKKGPAGQ
+751 IKKGPAQQ

-771 PGSVLDRAAAIQKE
+771 PGSVLERAADIQKE

-796 FQLVEMKKEEP
+796 FQLVEMKKEDP
-807 EKDRIIEQLKA
+807 VADGIMEQLKA
-818 VSPDDLSPREAWN
+818 VSIDDLSPREAWN
-831 MICDLCDEVKQNGK
+831 MLNDMCEEVKKHG

>member
-1 MAKEKTLSPMLQH
+1 MAKEKTLSPMMQH

-43 TASKELDL
+43 IASKELDL
-51 VLTGKSAGLEDKI
+51 VLTGKNAGLDEKV

-72 AVKTYLTRLVT
+72 AVKTYLTRLAA
-83 RGYKVAIV
+83 RGFKVAIV
-91 EQLQD
+91 EQVQD

-130 AAVTDYKYG
+130 AAVEDYKYG
-139 FSVAFCEVSTGE
+139 YAVAFCEVSTGE
-151 NFVENCEHKDNA
+151 NFIETCSHKDNA
-163 LLQTI
+163 LLQLI
-168 LKNNAREVVV
+168 LKNNGREVVV
-178 EKGFNERILKR
+178 RKGFNERIIR
-189 LRELQVMISY
+189 RFREMQVVISY
-199 CESKEIKEEYLPL
+199 CEEDAIHPVYEPL
-212 TDELS
+212 ITNLDK
-217 RDYEKDS
+217 DYEKTCF
-224 YGLLLNYLEA
+224 GMLLNYLEA
-234 TQKHTL
+234 TQKHAL
-240 SHLQTCTV
+240 SHLQVCHV
-248 EEESR
+248 EEESQIL
-253 FMYMDYSTQSNLELT
+253 YMDYSTQANLELT
-268 EPLHDT
+268 VPMHDT

-290 MGSRMLRKW
+290 MGSRLLRKW

-304 LQQNRIEE
+304 ISQKRIEE
-312 RLDIVAWLLKHFM
+312 RLDRVAWLMRSFM
-325 VRSTVRDALSNV
+325 VRNTVREALSNV

-349 NTANAVDCQRLVKT
+349 NTANAVDVQRLTKT
-363 LEQVPLIQSKLDET
+363 LEQVPIIQKKLDSS
-377 LFSDIVN
+377 LFGEIV
-384 VEPLTDLYDEL
+384 EMDALQGLYTQL
-395 KDAFCDE
+395 KNAFLDE
-402 PSLTTREGGMFK
+402 PSLSVNEGGMFR
-414 DGYNAALDEARSIQR
+414 DGYDAQLDEVRSIQR
-429 NAREFIAGLEA
+429 NGKEFIASLEA
-440 KERERTGIKTLKI
+440 SEREKTGFRTLKV
-453 GYTKVFGYYIEIS
+453 GYNRVYGYYIEIS
-466 RSAAKDI
+466 KLQAKDV

-478 YIRKQTLVNNERFI
+478 YVRKQTLTNNERFI

-504 HATENAIAI
+504 HANERAIAI
-513 EKELF
+513 EKQLF
-518 RKLMDR
+518 SQLMDNIR
-524 IHASLPKLQKI
+524 SSLPKLQKI
-535 ANALSMTDVYCALAE
+535 AEGLALADVYCALAE
-550 DSAKYGYI
+550 DSAKYGYV

-565 KVDIKNGKHPI
+565 LVDIRSGRHPI
-576 LDELMKNP
+576 LDEIMKDP
-584 RYVSNNLYLDEKQN
+584 KYVSNNLYLDDQEN

-630 PASSCEIPVFD
+630 PASSCQIPVFD

-667 NHALQEATDHSLILF
+667 NRALQQATDHSLILF

-728 VGCVMNVHA
+728 VGCVRNVHA

-751 IKKGPAGQ
+751 IKKGPAQQ

-771 PGSVLDRAAAIQKE
+771 PGSVLERAADIQKE

-796 FQLVEMKKEEP
+796 FQLVEMKKEDP
-807 EKDRIIEQLKA
+807 VADGIMEQLKA
-818 VSPDDLSPREAWN
+818 VSIDDLSPREAWN
-831 MICDLCDEVKQNGK
+831 MLNDMCEEVKKHG

>member
-1 MAKEKTLSPMLQH
+1 MAKEKTLSPMMQH

-43 TASKELDL
+43 IASKELDL
-51 VLTGKSAGLEDKI
+51 VLTGKNAGLDEKV

-72 AVKTYLTRLVT
+72 AVKTYLTRLAA
-83 RGYKVAIV
+83 RGFKVAIV
-91 EQLQD
+91 EQVQD

-130 AAVTDYKYG
+130 AAVEDYKYG
-139 FSVAFCEVSTGE
+139 YAVAFCEVSTGE
-151 NFVENCEHKDNA
+151 NFIETCSHKDNA
-163 LLQTI
+163 LLQLI
-168 LKNNAREVVV
+168 LKNNGREVVV
-178 EKGFNERILKR
+178 RKGFNERIIR
-189 LRELQVMISY
+189 RFREMQVVISY
-199 CESKEIKEEYLPL
+199 CEEDAIHPVYEPL
-212 TDELS
+212 ITNLDK
-217 RDYEKDS
+217 DYEKTCF
-224 YGLLLNYLEA
+224 GMLLNYLEA
-234 TQKHTL
+234 TQKHAL
-240 SHLQTCTV
+240 SHLQVCHV
-248 EEESR
+248 EEESQIL
-253 FMYMDYSTQSNLELT
+253 YMDYSTQANLELT
-268 EPLHDT
+268 VPMHDT

-290 MGSRMLRKW
+290 MGSRLLRKW

-304 LQQNRIEE
+304 ISQKRIEE
-312 RLDIVAWLLKHFM
+312 RLDRVAWLMRSFM
-325 VRSTVRDALSNV
+325 VRNTVREALSNV

-349 NTANAVDCQRLVKT
+349 NTANAVDVQRLTKT
-363 LEQVPLIQSKLDET
+363 LEQVPIIQKKLDSS
-377 LFSDIVN
+377 LFGEIVDMDA
-384 VEPLTDLYDEL
+384 LQGLYTQL
-395 KDAFCDE
+395 KNAFLDE
-402 PSLTTREGGMFK
+402 PSLSVNEGGMFR
-414 DGYNAALDEARSIQR
+414 DGYDAQLDEVRSIQR
-429 NAREFIAGLEA
+429 NGKEFIASLEA
-440 KERERTGIKTLKI
+440 SEREKTGFRTLKV
-453 GYTKVFGYYIEIS
+453 GYNRVYGYYIEIS
-466 RSAAKDI
+466 KLQAKDV

-478 YIRKQTLVNNERFI
+478 YVRKQTLTNNERFI

-504 HATENAIAI
+504 HANERAIAI
-513 EKELF
+513 EKQLF
-518 RKLMDR
+518 SQLMDNIR
-524 IHASLPKLQKI
+524 SSLPKLQKI
-535 ANALSMTDVYCALAE
+535 AEGLALADVYCALAE
-550 DSAKYGYI
+550 DSAKYGYV

-565 KVDIKNGKHPI
+565 LVDIRSGRHPI
-576 LDELMKNP
+576 LDEMMKDP
-584 RYVSNNLYLDEKQN
+584 KYVSNNLYLDDQEN

-609 KSTYMRQT
+609 KYTYMRQT

-630 PASSCEIPVFD
+630 PASSCQIPVFD

-667 NHALQEATDHSLILF
+667 NRALQQATDHSLILF

-728 VGCVMNVHA
+728 VGCVRNVHA

-751 IKKGPAGQ
+751 IKKGPAQQ

-771 PGSVLDRAAAIQKE
+771 PGSVLERAADIQKE

-796 FQLVEMKKEEP
+796 FQLVEMKKEDP
-807 EKDRIIEQLKA
+807 VADGIMEQLKA
-818 VSPDDLSPREAWN
+818 VSIDDLSPREAWN
-831 MICDLCDEVKQNGK
+831 MLNDMCEEVKKHG

>member
-1 MAKEKTLSPMLQH
+1 MAKEKTLSPMMQH

-43 TASKELDL
+43 IASKELDL
-51 VLTGKSAGLEDKI
+51 VLTGKNAGLDEKV

-72 AVKTYLTRLVT
+72 AVKTYLTRLAA
-83 RGYKVAIV
+83 RGFKVAIV
-91 EQLQD
+91 EQVQD

-130 AAVTDYKYG
+130 AAVEDYKYG
-139 FSVAFCEVSTGE
+139 YAVAFCEVSTGE
-151 NFVENCEHKDNA
+151 NFIETCSHKDNA
-163 LLQTI
+163 LLQLI
-168 LKNNAREVVV
+168 LKNNGREVVV
-178 EKGFNERILKR
+178 RKGFNERIIR
-189 LRELQVMISY
+189 RFREMQVVISY
-199 CESKEIKEEYLPL
+199 CEEDAIHPVYEPL
-212 TDELS
+212 ITNLDK
-217 RDYEKDS
+217 DYEKTCF
-224 YGLLLNYLEA
+224 GMLLNYLEA
-234 TQKHTL
+234 TQKHAL
-240 SHLQTCTV
+240 SHLQVCHV
-248 EEESR
+248 EEESQIL
-253 FMYMDYSTQSNLELT
+253 YMDYSTQANLELT
-268 EPLHDT
+268 VPMHDT

-290 MGSRMLRKW
+290 MGSRLLRKW

-304 LQQNRIEE
+304 ISQKRIEE
-312 RLDIVAWLLKHFM
+312 RLDRVAWLMRSFM
-325 VRSTVRDALSNV
+325 VRNTVREALSNV

-349 NTANAVDCQRLVKT
+349 NTANAVDVQRLTKT
-363 LEQVPLIQSKLDET
+363 LEQVPIIQKKLDSS
-377 LFSDIVN
+377 LFGEIV
-384 VEPLTDLYDEL
+384 EMDALQGLYTQL
-395 KDAFCDE
+395 KNAFLDE
-402 PSLTTREGGMFK
+402 PSLSVNEGGMFR
-414 DGYNAALDEARSIQR
+414 DGYDAQLDEVRSIQR
-429 NAREFIAGLEA
+429 NGKEFIASLEA
-440 KERERTGIKTLKI
+440 SEREKTGFRTLKV
-453 GYTKVFGYYIEIS
+453 GYNRVYGYYIEIS
-466 RSAAKDI
+466 KLQAKDV

-478 YIRKQTLVNNERFI
+478 YVRKQTLTNNERFI

-504 HATENAIAI
+504 HANERAIAI
-513 EKELF
+513 EKQLF
-518 RKLMDR
+518 SQLMDNIR
-524 IHASLPKLQKI
+524 SSLPKLQKI
-535 ANALSMTDVYCALAE
+535 AEGLALADVYCALAE
-550 DSAKYGYI
+550 DSAKYGYV

-565 KVDIKNGKHPI
+565 LVDIRSGRHPI
-576 LDELMKNP
+576 LDEIMKDP
-584 RYVSNNLYLDEKQN
+584 KYVSNNLYLDDQEN

-630 PASSCEIPVFD
+630 PASSCQIPVFD

-667 NHALQEATDHSLILF
+667 NRALQQATDHSLILF

-716 THYHELTALTDS
+716 THYHELTSLAES
-728 VGCVMNVHA
+728 VGCVRNVHA

-751 IKKGPAGQ
+751 IKKGPAQQ

-771 PGSVLDRAAAIQKE
+771 PGSVLERAADIQKE

-796 FQLVEMKKEEP
+796 FQLVEMKKEDP
-807 EKDRIIEQLKA
+807 VADGIMEQLKS
-818 VSPDDLSPREAWN
+818 VSIDDISPREAWN
-831 MICDLCDEVKQNGK
+831 MLNDMCEEVKKHG

>member
-1 MAKEKTLSPMLQH
+1 MAKEKTLSPMMQH

-43 TASKELDL
+43 IASKELDL
-51 VLTGKSAGLEDKI
+51 VLTGKNAGLDEKV

-72 AVKTYLTRLVT
+72 AVKTYLTRLAA
-83 RGYKVAIV
+83 RGFKVAIV
-91 EQLQD
+91 EQVQD

-130 AAVTDYKYG
+130 AAVEDYKYG
-139 FSVAFCEVSTGE
+139 YAVAFCEVSTGE
-151 NFVENCEHKDNA
+151 NFIETCSHKDNA
-163 LLQTI
+163 LLQLI
-168 LKNNAREVVV
+168 LKNNGREVVV
-178 EKGFNERILKR
+178 RKGFNERIIR
-189 LRELQVMISY
+189 RFREMQVVISY
-199 CESKEIKEEYLPL
+199 CEEDAIHPVYEPL
-212 TDELS
+212 ITNLDK
-217 RDYEKDS
+217 DYEKTCF
-224 YGLLLNYLEA
+224 GMLLNYLEA
-234 TQKHTL
+234 TQKHAL
-240 SHLQTCTV
+240 SHLQVCHV
-248 EEESR
+248 EEESQVL
-253 FMYMDYSTQSNLELT
+253 YMDYSTQANLELT
-268 EPLHDT
+268 VPMHDT

-290 MGSRMLRKW
+290 MGSRLLRKW

-304 LQQNRIEE
+304 ISQKRIEE
-312 RLDIVAWLLKHFM
+312 RLDRVAWLMRSFM
-325 VRSTVRDALSNV
+325 VRNTVREALSNV

-349 NTANAVDCQRLVKT
+349 NTANAVDVQRLTKT
-363 LEQVPLIQSKLDET
+363 LEQVPIIQKKLDSS
-377 LFSDIVN
+377 LFGEIV
-384 VEPLTDLYDEL
+384 EMDALQGLYTQL
-395 KDAFCDE
+395 KNAFLDE
-402 PSLTTREGGMFK
+402 PSLSVNEGGMFR
-414 DGYNAALDEARSIQR
+414 DGYDAQLDEVRSIQR
-429 NAREFIAGLEA
+429 NGKEFIASLEA
-440 KERERTGIKTLKI
+440 SEREKTGFRTLKV
-453 GYTKVFGYYIEIS
+453 GYNRVYGYYIEIS
-466 RSAAKDI
+466 KLQAKDV

-478 YIRKQTLVNNERFI
+478 YVRKQTLTNNERFI

-504 HATENAIAI
+504 HANERAIAI
-513 EKELF
+513 EKQLF
-518 RKLMDR
+518 SQLMDNIR
-524 IHASLPKLQKI
+524 SSLPKLQKI
-535 ANALSMTDVYCALAE
+535 AEGLALADVYCALAE
-550 DSAKYGYI
+550 DSAKYGYV

-565 KVDIKNGKHPI
+565 LVDIRSGRHPI
-576 LDELMKNP
+576 LDEIMKDP
-584 RYVSNNLYLDEKQN
+584 KYVSNNLYLDDQEN

-609 KSTYMRQT
+609 KSTFMRQT

-630 PASSCEIPVFD
+630 PASSCQIPVFD

-667 NHALQEATDHSLILF
+667 NRALQQATDHSLILF

-728 VGCVMNVHA
+728 VGCVRNVHA

-751 IKKGPAGQ
+751 IKKGPAQQ

-771 PGSVLDRAAAIQKE
+771 PGSVLERAADIQKE

-796 FQLVEMKKEEP
+796 FQLVEMKKEDP
-807 EKDRIIEQLKA
+807 VADGIMEQLKA
-818 VSPDDLSPREAWN
+818 VSIDDLSPREAWN
-831 MICDLCDEVKQNGK
+831 MLNDMCEEVKKHG

>member
-1 MAKEKTLSPMLQH
+1 MAKEKTLSPMMQH

-32 DFYEMFMDDAV
+32 DFCEMFMDDAV
-43 TASKELDL
+43 IASKELDL
-51 VLTGKSAGLEDKI
+51 VLTGKNAGLDEKV

-72 AVKTYLTRLVT
+72 AVKTYLTRLAA
-83 RGYKVAIV
+83 RGFKVAIV
-91 EQLQD
+91 EQVQD

-130 AAVTDYKYG
+130 AAVEDYKYG
-139 FSVAFCEVSTGE
+139 YAVAFCEVSTGE
-151 NFVENCEHKDNA
+151 NFIETCAHKDNA
-163 LLQTI
+163 LLQLI
-168 LKNNAREVVV
+168 LKNNGREVVV
-178 EKGFNERILKR
+178 RKGFNERIIRR
-189 LRELQVMISY
+189 LREMQVVISY
-199 CESKEIKEEYLPL
+199 CEEDAIHPVYEPL
-212 TDELS
+212 ITNLDK
-217 RDYEKDS
+217 DYEKTCF
-224 YGLLLNYLEA
+224 GMLLNYLEA
-234 TQKHTL
+234 TQKHAL
-240 SHLQTCTV
+240 SHLQVCHV
-248 EEESR
+248 EEESQIL
-253 FMYMDYSTQSNLELT
+253 YMDYSTQANLELT
-268 EPLHDT
+268 VPMHDT

-290 MGSRMLRKW
+290 MGSRLLRKW

-304 LQQNRIEE
+304 ISQKRIEE
-312 RLDIVAWLLKHFM
+312 RLDRVAWLMRSFM
-325 VRSTVRDALSNV
+325 VRNTVREALSNV

-349 NTANAVDCQRLVKT
+349 NTANAVDVQRLTKT
-363 LEQVPLIQSKLDET
+363 LEQVPIIQKKLDSS
-377 LFSDIVN
+377 LFGEIVDMDA
-384 VEPLTDLYDEL
+384 LQGLYTQL
-395 KDAFCDE
+395 KNAFLDE
-402 PSLTTREGGMFK
+402 PSLSVNEGGMFR
-414 DGYNAALDEARSIQR
+414 DGYDAQLDEVRSIQR
-429 NAREFIAGLEA
+429 NGKEFIASLEA
-440 KERERTGIKTLKI
+440 SEREKTGFRTLKV
-453 GYTKVFGYYIEIS
+453 GYNRVYGYYIEIS
-466 RSAAKDI
+466 KLQAKDV

-478 YIRKQTLVNNERFI
+478 YVRKQTLTNNERFI

-504 HATENAIAI
+504 HANERAIAI
-513 EKELF
+513 EKQLF
-518 RKLMDR
+518 SQLMDNIR
-524 IHASLPKLQKI
+524 SSLPKLQKI
-535 ANALSMTDVYCALAE
+535 AEGLALADVYCALAE
-550 DSAKYGYI
+550 DSAKYGYV

-565 KVDIKNGKHPI
+565 LVDIRSGRHPI
-576 LDELMKNP
+576 LDEMMKDP
-584 RYVSNNLYLDEKQN
+584 KYVSNNLYLDDQEN

-630 PASSCEIPVFD
+630 PASSCQIPVFD

-667 NHALQEATDHSLILF
+667 NRALQQATDHSLILF

-716 THYHELTALTDS
+716 THYHELTSLAES
-728 VGCVMNVHA
+728 VGCVRNVHA

-751 IKKGPAGQ
+751 IKKGPAQQ

-771 PGSVLDRAAAIQKE
+771 PGSVLERAADIQKE

-796 FQLVEMKKEEP
+796 FQLVEMKKEDP
-807 EKDRIIEQLKA
+807 VADGIMEQLKA
-818 VSPDDLSPREAWN
+818 VSIDDLSPREAWN
-831 MICDLCDEVKQNGK
+831 MLNDMCEEVKKHG

>member
-1 MAKEKTLSPMLQH
+1 MAKEKTLSPMMQH

-43 TASKELDL
+43 IASKELDL
-51 VLTGKSAGLEDKI
+51 VLTGKNAGLDEKV

-72 AVKTYLTRLVT
+72 AVKTYLTRLAA
-83 RGYKVAIV
+83 RGFKVAIV
-91 EQLQD
+91 EQVQD

-130 AAVTDYKYG
+130 AAVEDYKYG
-139 FSVAFCEVSTGE
+139 YAVAFCEVSTGE
-151 NFVENCEHKDNA
+151 NFIETCSHKDNA
-163 LLQTI
+163 LLQLI
-168 LKNNAREVVV
+168 LKNNGREVVV
-178 EKGFNERILKR
+178 RKGFNERIIR
-189 LRELQVMISY
+189 RFREMQVVISY
-199 CESKEIKEEYLPL
+199 CEEDAIHPVYEPL
-212 TDELS
+212 ITNLDK
-217 RDYEKDS
+217 DYEKTCF
-224 YGLLLNYLEA
+224 GMLLNYLEA
-234 TQKHTL
+234 TQKHAL
-240 SHLQTCTV
+240 SHLQVCHV
-248 EEESR
+248 EEESQVL
-253 FMYMDYSTQSNLELT
+253 YMDYSTQANLELT
-268 EPLHDT
+268 VPMHDT

-290 MGSRMLRKW
+290 MGSRLLRKW

-304 LQQNRIEE
+304 ISQKRIEE
-312 RLDIVAWLLKHFM
+312 RLDRVAWLMRSFM
-325 VRSTVRDALSNV
+325 VRNTVREALSNV

-349 NTANAVDCQRLVKT
+349 NTANAVDVQRLTKT
-363 LEQVPLIQSKLDET
+363 LEQVPIIQKKLDSS
-377 LFSDIVN
+377 LFGEIV
-384 VEPLTDLYDEL
+384 EMDALQGLYTQL
-395 KDAFCDE
+395 KNAFLDE
-402 PSLTTREGGMFK
+402 PSLSVNEGGMFR
-414 DGYNAALDEARSIQR
+414 DGYDAQLDEVRSIQR
-429 NAREFIAGLEA
+429 NGKEFIASLEA
-440 KERERTGIKTLKI
+440 SEREKTGFRTLKV
-453 GYTKVFGYYIEIS
+453 GYNRVYGYYIEIS
-466 RSAAKDI
+466 KLQAKDV

-478 YIRKQTLVNNERFI
+478 YVRKQTLTNNERFI

-504 HATENAIAI
+504 HANERAIAI
-513 EKELF
+513 EKQLF
-518 RKLMDR
+518 SQLMDNIR
-524 IHASLPKLQKI
+524 SSLPKLQKI
-535 ANALSMTDVYCALAE
+535 AEGLALADVYCALAE
-550 DSAKYGYI
+550 DSAKYGYV

-565 KVDIKNGKHPI
+565 LVDIRSGRHPI
-576 LDELMKNP
+576 LDEIMKDP
-584 RYVSNNLYLDEKQN
+584 KYVSNNLYLDDQEN

-630 PASSCEIPVFD
+630 PASSCQIPVFD

-667 NHALQEATDHSLILF
+667 NRALQQATDHSLILF

-728 VGCVMNVHA
+728 VGCVRNVHA

-751 IKKGPAGQ
+751 IKKGPAQQ

-771 PGSVLDRAAAIQKE
+771 PGSVLERAADIQKE

-796 FQLVEMKKEEP
+796 FQLVEMKKEDP
-807 EKDRIIEQLKA
+807 VADGIMEQLKS
-818 VSPDDLSPREAWN
+818 VSIDDISPREAWN
-831 MICDLCDEVKQNGK
+831 MLNDMCEEVKKHG

>member
-1 MAKEKTLSPMLQH
+1 MAKEKTLSPMMQH

-43 TASKELDL
+43 IASKELDL
-51 VLTGKSAGLEDKI
+51 VLTGKNAGLDEKV

-72 AVKTYLTRLVT
+72 AVKTYLTRLAA
-83 RGYKVAIV
+83 RGFKVAIV
-91 EQLQD
+91 EQVQD

-130 AAVTDYKYG
+130 AAVEDYKYG
-139 FSVAFCEVSTGE
+139 YAVAFCEVSTGE
-151 NFVENCEHKDNA
+151 NFIETCSHKDNA
-163 LLQTI
+163 LLQLI
-168 LKNNAREVVV
+168 LKNNGREVVV
-178 EKGFNERILKR
+178 RKGFNERIIR
-189 LRELQVMISY
+189 RFREMQVVISY
-199 CESKEIKEEYLPL
+199 CEEDAIHPVYEPL
-212 TDELS
+212 ITNLDK
-217 RDYEKDS
+217 DYEKTCF
-224 YGLLLNYLEA
+224 GMLLNYLEA
-234 TQKHTL
+234 TQKHAL
-240 SHLQTCTV
+240 SHLQVCHV
-248 EEESR
+248 EEESQVL
-253 FMYMDYSTQSNLELT
+253 YMDYSTQANLELT
-268 EPLHDT
+268 VPMHDT

-290 MGSRMLRKW
+290 MGSRLLRKW

-304 LQQNRIEE
+304 ISQKRIEE
-312 RLDIVAWLLKHFM
+312 RLDRVAWLMRSFM
-325 VRSTVRDALSNV
+325 VINTVREALSNV

-349 NTANAVDCQRLVKT
+349 NTANAVDVQRLTKT
-363 LEQVPLIQSKLDET
+363 LEQVPIIQKKLDSS
-377 LFSDIVN
+377 LFGEIV
-384 VEPLTDLYDEL
+384 EMDALQGLYTQL
-395 KDAFCDE
+395 KNAFLDE
-402 PSLTTREGGMFK
+402 PSLSVNEGGMFR
-414 DGYNAALDEARSIQR
+414 DGYDAQLDEVRSIQR
-429 NAREFIAGLEA
+429 NGKEFIASLEA
-440 KERERTGIKTLKI
+440 SEREKTGFRTLKV
-453 GYTKVFGYYIEIS
+453 GYNRVYGYYIEIS
-466 RSAAKDI
+466 KLQAKDV

-478 YIRKQTLVNNERFI
+478 YVRKQTLTNNERFI

-504 HATENAIAI
+504 HANERAIAI
-513 EKELF
+513 EKQLF
-518 RKLMDR
+518 SQLMDNIR
-524 IHASLPKLQKI
+524 SSLPKLQKI
-535 ANALSMTDVYCALAE
+535 AEGLALADVYCALAE
-550 DSAKYGYI
+550 DSAKYGYV

-565 KVDIKNGKHPI
+565 LVDIRSGRHPI
-576 LDELMKNP
+576 LDEMMKDP
-584 RYVSNNLYLDEKQN
+584 KYVSNNLYLDDQEN

-609 KSTYMRQT
+609 KSTFMRQT

-630 PASSCEIPVFD
+630 PASSCQIPVFD

-667 NHALQEATDHSLILF
+667 NRALQQATDHSLILF

-716 THYHELTALTDS
+716 THYHELTSLAES
-728 VGCVMNVHA
+728 VGCVRNVHA

-751 IKKGPAGQ
+751 IKKGPAQQ

-771 PGSVLDRAAAIQKE
+771 PGSVLERAADIQKE

-796 FQLVEMKKEEP
+796 FQLVEMKKEDP
-807 EKDRIIEQLKA
+807 VADGIMEQLKS
-818 VSPDDLSPREAWN
+818 VSIDDISPREAWN
-831 MICDLCDEVKQNGK
+831 MLNDMCEEVKKHG

>member
-1 MAKEKTLSPMLQH
+1 MAKEKTLSPMMQH

-43 TASKELDL
+43 IASKELDL
-51 VLTGKSAGLEDKI
+51 VLTGKNAGLDEKV

-72 AVKTYLTRLVT
+72 AVKTYLTRLAA
-83 RGYKVAIV
+83 RGFKVAIV
-91 EQLQD
+91 EQVQD

-130 AAVTDYKYG
+130 AAVEDYKYG
-139 FSVAFCEVSTGE
+139 YAVAFCEVSTGE
-151 NFVENCEHKDNA
+151 NFIETCSHKDNA
-163 LLQTI
+163 LLQLI
-168 LKNNAREVVV
+168 LKNNGREVVV
-178 EKGFNERILKR
+178 RKGFNERIIR
-189 LRELQVMISY
+189 RFREMQVVISY
-199 CESKEIKEEYLPL
+199 CEEDAIHPVYEPL
-212 TDELS
+212 ITNLDK
-217 RDYEKDS
+217 DYEKTCF
-224 YGLLLNYLEA
+224 GMLLNYLEA
-234 TQKHTL
+234 TQKHAL
-240 SHLQTCTV
+240 SHLQVCHV
-248 EEESR
+248 EEESQIL
-253 FMYMDYSTQSNLELT
+253 YMDYSTQANLELT
-268 EPLHDT
+268 VPMHDT

-290 MGSRMLRKW
+290 MGSRLLRKW

-304 LQQNRIEE
+304 ISQKRIEE
-312 RLDIVAWLLKHFM
+312 RLDRVAWLMRSFM
-325 VRSTVRDALSNV
+325 VRNTVREAFSNV

-349 NTANAVDCQRLVKT
+349 NTANAVDVQRLTKT
-363 LEQVPLIQSKLDET
+363 LEQVPIIQKKLDSS
-377 LFSDIVN
+377 LFGEIV
-384 VEPLTDLYDEL
+384 EMDALQGLYTQL
-395 KDAFCDE
+395 KNAFLDE
-402 PSLTTREGGMFK
+402 PSLSVNEGGMFR
-414 DGYNAALDEARSIQR
+414 DGYDAQLDEVRSIQR
-429 NAREFIAGLEA
+429 NGKEFIASLEA
-440 KERERTGIKTLKI
+440 SEREKTGFRTLKV
-453 GYTKVFGYYIEIS
+453 GYNRVYGYYIEIS
-466 RSAAKDI
+466 KLQAKDV

-478 YIRKQTLVNNERFI
+478 YVRKQTLTNNERFI

-504 HATENAIAI
+504 HANERAIAI
-513 EKELF
+513 EKQLF
-518 RKLMDR
+518 SQLMDNIR
-524 IHASLPKLQKI
+524 SSLPKLQKI
-535 ANALSMTDVYCALAE
+535 AEGLALADVYCALAE
-550 DSAKYGYI
+550 DSAKYGYV

-565 KVDIKNGKHPI
+565 LVDIRSGRHPI
-576 LDELMKNP
+576 LDEMMKDP
-584 RYVSNNLYLDEKQN
+584 KYVSNNLYLDDQEN

-624 QIGCYV
+624 QIVCYV
-630 PASSCEIPVFD
+630 PASSCQIPVFD

-667 NHALQEATDHSLILF
+667 NRALQQATDHSLILF

-716 THYHELTALTDS
+716 TNYHELTSLAES
-728 VGCVMNVHA
+728 VGCVRNVHA

-751 IKKGPAGQ
+751 IKKGPAQQ

-771 PGSVLDRAAAIQKE
+771 PGSVLERAADIQKE

-796 FQLVEMKKEEP
+796 FQLVEMKKEDP
-807 EKDRIIEQLKA
+807 VADGIMEQLKA
-818 VSPDDLSPREAWN
+818 VSIDDLSPREAWN
-831 MICDLCDEVKQNGK
+831 MLNDMCEEVKKHG

>member
-1 MAKEKTLSPMLQH
+1 MAKEKTLSPMMQH

-43 TASKELDL
+43 IASKELDL
-51 VLTGKSAGLEDKI
+51 VLTGKNAGLDEKV

-72 AVKTYLTRLVT
+72 AVKTYLTRLAA
-83 RGYKVAIV
+83 RGFKVAIV
-91 EQLQD
+91 EQVQD

-130 AAVTDYKYG
+130 AAVEDYKYG
-139 FSVAFCEVSTGE
+139 YAVAFCEVSTGE
-151 NFVENCEHKDNA
+151 NFIETCSHKDNA
-163 LLQTI
+163 LLQLI
-168 LKNNAREVVV
+168 LKNNGREVVV
-178 EKGFNERILKR
+178 RKGFNERIIR
-189 LRELQVMISY
+189 RFREMQVVISY
-199 CESKEIKEEYLPL
+199 CEEDAIHPVYEPL
-212 TDELS
+212 ITNLDK
-217 RDYEKDS
+217 DYEKTCF
-224 YGLLLNYLEA
+224 GMLLNYLEA
-234 TQKHTL
+234 TQKHAL
-240 SHLQTCTV
+240 SHLQVCHV
-248 EEESR
+248 EEESQIL
-253 FMYMDYSTQSNLELT
+253 YMDYSTQANLELT
-268 EPLHDT
+268 VPMHDT

-290 MGSRMLRKW
+290 MGSRLLRKW

-304 LQQNRIEE
+304 ISQKRIEE
-312 RLDIVAWLLKHFM
+312 RLDRVAWLMRSFM
-325 VRSTVRDALSNV
+325 VRNTVREALSNV

-349 NTANAVDCQRLVKT
+349 NTANAVDVQRLTKT
-363 LEQVPLIQSKLDET
+363 LEQVPIIQKKLDSS
-377 LFSDIVN
+377 LFGEIV
-384 VEPLTDLYDEL
+384 EMDALQGLYTQL
-395 KDAFCDE
+395 KNAFLDE
-402 PSLTTREGGMFK
+402 PSLSVNEGGMFR
-414 DGYNAALDEARSIQR
+414 DGYDAQLDEVRSIQR
-429 NAREFIAGLEA
+429 NGKEFIASLEA
-440 KERERTGIKTLKI
+440 SEREKTGFRTLKV
-453 GYTKVFGYYIEIS
+453 GYNRVYGYYIEIS
-466 RSAAKDI
+466 KLQAKDV

-478 YIRKQTLVNNERFI
+478 YIRKQTLTNNERFI

-504 HATENAIAI
+504 HANERAIAI
-513 EKELF
+513 EKQLF
-518 RKLMDR
+518 SQLMDNIR
-524 IHASLPKLQKI
+524 SSLPKLQKI
-535 ANALSMTDVYCALAE
+535 AEGLALADVYCALAE
-550 DSAKYGYI
+550 DSAKYGYV

-565 KVDIKNGKHPI
+565 LVDIRSGRHPI
-576 LDELMKNP
+576 LDEMMKDP
-584 RYVSNNLYLDEKQN
+584 KYVSNNLYLDDQEN

-609 KSTYMRQT
+609 KSTFMRQT

-630 PASSCEIPVFD
+630 PASSCQIPVFD

-667 NHALQEATDHSLILF
+667 NRALQQATDHSLILF

-716 THYHELTALTDS
+716 THYHELTSLAES
-728 VGCVMNVHA
+728 VGCVRNVHA

-751 IKKGPAGQ
+751 IKKGPAQQ

-771 PGSVLDRAAAIQKE
+771 PGSVLERAADIQKE

-796 FQLVEMKKEEP
+796 FQLVEMKKEDP
-807 EKDRIIEQLKA
+807 VADGIMEQLKA
-818 VSPDDLSPREAWN
+818 VSIDDLSPREAWN
-831 MICDLCDEVKQNGK
+831 MLNDMCEEVKKHG

>member
-1 MAKEKTLSPMLQH
+1 MAKEKTLSPMMQH

-43 TASKELDL
+43 IASKELDL
-51 VLTGKSAGLEDKI
+51 VLTGKNAGLDEKV

-72 AVKTYLTRLVT
+72 AVKTYLTRLAA
-83 RGYKVAIV
+83 RGFKVAIV
-91 EQLQD
+91 EQVQD

-130 AAVTDYKYG
+130 AAVEDYKYG
-139 FSVAFCEVSTGE
+139 YAVAFCEVSTGE
-151 NFVENCEHKDNA
+151 NFIETCSHKDNA
-163 LLQTI
+163 LLQLI
-168 LKNNAREVVV
+168 LKNNGREVVV
-178 EKGFNERILKR
+178 RKGFNERIIR
-189 LRELQVMISY
+189 RFREMQVVISY
-199 CESKEIKEEYLPL
+199 CEEDAIHPVYEPL
-212 TDELS
+212 ITNLDK
-217 RDYEKDS
+217 DYEKTCF
-224 YGLLLNYLEA
+224 GMLLNYLEA
-234 TQKHTL
+234 TQKHAL
-240 SHLQTCTV
+240 SHLLVCHV
-248 EEESR
+248 EEESQVL
-253 FMYMDYSTQSNLELT
+253 YMDYSTQANLELT
-268 EPLHDT
+268 VPMHDT

-290 MGSRMLRKW
+290 MGSRLLRKW

-304 LQQNRIEE
+304 ISQKRIEE
-312 RLDIVAWLLKHFM
+312 RLDRVAWLMRSFM
-325 VRSTVRDALSNV
+325 VRNTVREALSNV

-349 NTANAVDCQRLVKT
+349 NTANAVDVQRLTKT
-363 LEQVPLIQSKLDET
+363 LEQVPIIQKKLDSS
-377 LFSDIVN
+377 LFGEIVDMDA
-384 VEPLTDLYDEL
+384 LQGLYTQL
-395 KDAFCDE
+395 KNAFLDE
-402 PSLTTREGGMFK
+402 PSLSVNEGGMFR
-414 DGYNAALDEARSIQR
+414 DGYDAQLDEVRSIQR
-429 NAREFIAGLEA
+429 NGKEFIASLEA
-440 KERERTGIKTLKI
+440 SEREKTGFRTLKV
-453 GYTKVFGYYIEIS
+453 GYNRVYGYYIEIS
-466 RSAAKDI
+466 KLQAKDV

-478 YIRKQTLVNNERFI
+478 YVRKQTLTNNERFI

-504 HATENAIAI
+504 HANERAIAI
-513 EKELF
+513 EKQLF
-518 RKLMDR
+518 SQLMDNIR
-524 IHASLPKLQKI
+524 SSLPKLQKI
-535 ANALSMTDVYCALAE
+535 AEGLALADVYCALAE
-550 DSAKYGYI
+550 DSAKYGYV

-565 KVDIKNGKHPI
+565 LVDIRSGRHPI
-576 LDELMKNP
+576 LDEIMKDP
-584 RYVSNNLYLDEKQN
+584 KYVSNNLYLDDQEN

-630 PASSCEIPVFD
+630 PASSCQIPVFD

-667 NHALQEATDHSLILF
+667 NRALQQATDHSLILF

-716 THYHELTALTDS
+716 THYHELTSLAES
-728 VGCVMNVHA
+728 VGCVRNVHA

-751 IKKGPAGQ
+751 IKKGPAQQ

-771 PGSVLDRAAAIQKE
+771 PGSVLERAADIQKE

-796 FQLVEMKKEEP
+796 FQLVEMKKEDP
-807 EKDRIIEQLKA
+807 VADGIMEQLKA
-818 VSPDDLSPREAWN
+818 VSIDDLSPREAWN
-831 MICDLCDEVKQNGK
+831 MLNDMCEEVKKHG

>member
-1 MAKEKTLSPMLQH
+1 MAKEKTLSPMMQH

-43 TASKELDL
+43 IASKELDL
-51 VLTGKSAGLEDKI
+51 VLTGKNAGLDEKV

-72 AVKTYLTRLVT
+72 AVKTYLTRLAA
-83 RGYKVAIV
+83 RGFKVAIV
-91 EQLQD
+91 EQVQD

-130 AAVTDYKYG
+130 AAVEDYKYG
-139 FSVAFCEVSTGE
+139 YAVAFCEVSTGE
-151 NFVENCEHKDNA
+151 NFIETCSHKDNA
-163 LLQTI
+163 LLQLI
-168 LKNNAREVVV
+168 LKNNGREVVV
-178 EKGFNERILKR
+178 RKGFNERIIR
-189 LRELQVMISY
+189 RFREMQVVISY
-199 CESKEIKEEYLPL
+199 CEEDAIHPVYEPL
-212 TDELS
+212 ITNLDK
-217 RDYEKDS
+217 DYEKTCF
-224 YGLLLNYLEA
+224 GMLLNYLEA
-234 TQKHTL
+234 TQKHAL
-240 SHLQTCTV
+240 SHLQVCHV
-248 EEESR
+248 EEESQVL
-253 FMYMDYSTQSNLELT
+253 YMDYSTQANLELT
-268 EPLHDT
+268 VPMHDT

-290 MGSRMLRKW
+290 MGSRLLRKW

-304 LQQNRIEE
+304 ISQKRIEE
-312 RLDIVAWLLKHFM
+312 RLDRVAWLMRSFM
-325 VRSTVRDALSNV
+325 VRNTVREALSNV

-349 NTANAVDCQRLVKT
+349 NTANAVDVQRLTKT
-363 LEQVPLIQSKLDET
+363 LEQVPIIQKKLDSS
-377 LFSDIVN
+377 LFGEIVDMDA
-384 VEPLTDLYDEL
+384 LQGLYTQL
-395 KDAFCDE
+395 KNAFLDE
-402 PSLTTREGGMFK
+402 PSLSVNEGGMFR
-414 DGYNAALDEARSIQR
+414 DGYDAQLDEVRSIQR
-429 NAREFIAGLEA
+429 NGKEFIASLEA
-440 KERERTGIKTLKI
+440 SEREKTGFRTLKV
-453 GYTKVFGYYIEIS
+453 GYNRVYGYYIEIS
-466 RSAAKDI
+466 KLQAKDV

-478 YIRKQTLVNNERFI
+478 YVRKQTLTNNERFI

-504 HATENAIAI
+504 HANERAIAI
-513 EKELF
+513 EKQLF
-518 RKLMDR
+518 SQLMDNIR
-524 IHASLPKLQKI
+524 SSLPKLQKI
-535 ANALSMTDVYCALAE
+535 AEGLALADVYCALAE
-550 DSAKYGYI
+550 DSAKYGYV

-565 KVDIKNGKHPI
+565 LVDIRSGRHPI
-576 LDELMKNP
+576 LDEIMKDP
-584 RYVSNNLYLDEKQN
+584 KYVSNNLYLDDQEN

-630 PASSCEIPVFD
+630 PASSCQIPVFD

-667 NHALQEATDHSLILF
+667 NRALQQATDHSLILF

-716 THYHELTALTDS
+716 THYHELTSLAES
-728 VGCVMNVHA
+728 VGCVRNVHA

-751 IKKGPAGQ
+751 IKKGPAQQ

-771 PGSVLDRAAAIQKE
+771 PGSVLERAADIQKE

-796 FQLVEMKKEEP
+796 FQLVEMKKEDP
-807 EKDRIIEQLKA
+807 VADGIMEQLKS
-818 VSPDDLSPREAWN
+818 VSIDDLSPREAWN
-831 MICDLCDEVKQNGK
+831 MLNDMCEEVKKHG

>member
-1 MAKEKTLSPMLQH
+1 MAKEKTLSPMMQH

-43 TASKELDL
+43 IASKELDL
-51 VLTGKSAGLEDKI
+51 VLTGKNAGLDEKV

-72 AVKTYLTRLVT
+72 AVKTYLTRLAA
-83 RGYKVAIV
+83 RGFKVAIV
-91 EQLQD
+91 EQVQD

-130 AAVTDYKYG
+130 AAVKDYKYG
-139 FSVAFCEVSTGE
+139 YAVAFCEVSTGE
-151 NFVENCEHKDNA
+151 NFIETCSHKDNA
-163 LLQTI
+163 LLQLI
-168 LKNNAREVVV
+168 LKNNGREVVV
-178 EKGFNERILKR
+178 RKGFNERIIR
-189 LRELQVMISY
+189 RFREMQVVISY
-199 CESKEIKEEYLPL
+199 CEEDAIHPVYEPL
-212 TDELS
+212 ITNLDK
-217 RDYEKDS
+217 DYEKTCF
-224 YGLLLNYLEA
+224 GMLLNYLEA
-234 TQKHTL
+234 TQKHAL
-240 SHLQTCTV
+240 SHLQVCHV
-248 EEESR
+248 EEESQVL
-253 FMYMDYSTQSNLELT
+253 YMDYSTQANLELT
-268 EPLHDT
+268 VPMHDT

-290 MGSRMLRKW
+290 MGSRLLRKW

-304 LQQNRIEE
+304 ISQKRIEE
-312 RLDIVAWLLKHFM
+312 RLDRVAWLMRSFM
-325 VRSTVRDALSNV
+325 VRNTVREALSNV

-349 NTANAVDCQRLVKT
+349 NTANAVDVQRLTKT
-363 LEQVPLIQSKLDET
+363 LEQVPIIQKKLDSS
-377 LFSDIVN
+377 LFGEIVDMDA
-384 VEPLTDLYDEL
+384 LQGLYTQL
-395 KDAFCDE
+395 KNAFLDE
-402 PSLTTREGGMFK
+402 PSLSVNEGGMFR
-414 DGYNAALDEARSIQR
+414 DGYDAQLDEVRSIQR
-429 NAREFIAGLEA
+429 NGKEFIASLEA
-440 KERERTGIKTLKI
+440 SEREKTGFRTLKV
-453 GYTKVFGYYIEIS
+453 GYNRVYGYYIEIS
-466 RSAAKDI
+466 KLQAKDV

-478 YIRKQTLVNNERFI
+478 YVRKQTLTNNERFI

-504 HATENAIAI
+504 HANERAIAI
-513 EKELF
+513 EKQLF
-518 RKLMDR
+518 SQLMDNIR
-524 IHASLPKLQKI
+524 SSLPKLQKI
-535 ANALSMTDVYCALAE
+535 AEGLALADVYCALAE
-550 DSAKYGYI
+550 DSAKYGYV

-565 KVDIKNGKHPI
+565 LVDIRSGRHPI
-576 LDELMKNP
+576 LDEIMKDP
-584 RYVSNNLYLDEKQN
+584 KYVSNNLYLDDQEN

-630 PASSCEIPVFD
+630 PASSCQIPVFD

-667 NHALQEATDHSLILF
+667 NRALQQATDHSLILF

-716 THYHELTALTDS
+716 THYHELTSLAES
-728 VGCVMNVHA
+728 VGCVRNVHA

-751 IKKGPAGQ
+751 IKKGPAQQ

-771 PGSVLDRAAAIQKE
+771 PGSVLERAADIQKE

-796 FQLVEMKKEEP
+796 FQLVEMKKEDP
-807 EKDRIIEQLKA
+807 VADGIIEQLKS
-818 VSPDDLSPREAWN
+818 VSIDDLSPREAWN
-831 MICDLCDEVKQNGK
+831 MLNDMCEEVKKHG

>member
-1 MAKEKTLSPMLQH
+1 MAKEKTLSPMMQH

-43 TASKELDL
+43 IASKELDL
-51 VLTGKSAGLEDKI
+51 VLTGKNAGLDEKV

-72 AVKTYLTRLVT
+72 AVKTYLTRLAA
-83 RGYKVAIV
+83 RGFKVAIV
-91 EQLQD
+91 EQVQD

-130 AAVTDYKYG
+130 AAVEDYKYG
-139 FSVAFCEVSTGE
+139 YAVAFCEVSTGE
-151 NFVENCEHKDNA
+151 NFIETCSHKDNA
-163 LLQTI
+163 LLQLI
-168 LKNNAREVVV
+168 LKNNGREVVV
-178 EKGFNERILKR
+178 RKGFNERIIR
-189 LRELQVMISY
+189 RFREMQVVISY
-199 CESKEIKEEYLPL
+199 CEEDAIHPVYEPL
-212 TDELS
+212 ITNLDK
-217 RDYEKDS
+217 DYEKTCF
-224 YGLLLNYLEA
+224 GMLLNYLEA
-234 TQKHTL
+234 TQKHAL
-240 SHLQTCTV
+240 SHLQVCHV
-248 EEESR
+248 EEESQVL
-253 FMYMDYSTQSNLELT
+253 YMDYSTQANLELT
-268 EPLHDT
+268 VPMHDT

-290 MGSRMLRKW
+290 MGSRLLRKW

-304 LQQNRIEE
+304 ISQKRIEE
-312 RLDIVAWLLKHFM
+312 RLDRVAWLMRSFM
-325 VRSTVRDALSNV
+325 VRNTVREALSNV

-349 NTANAVDCQRLVKT
+349 NTANAVDVQRLTKT
-363 LEQVPLIQSKLDET
+363 LEQVPIIQKKLDSS
-377 LFSDIVN
+377 LFGEIV
-384 VEPLTDLYDEL
+384 EMDALQGLYTQL
-395 KDAFCDE
+395 KNAFLDE
-402 PSLTTREGGMFK
+402 PSLSVNEGGMFR
-414 DGYNAALDEARSIQR
+414 DGYDAQLDEVRSIQR
-429 NAREFIAGLEA
+429 NGKEFIASLEA
-440 KERERTGIKTLKI
+440 SEREKTGFRTLKV
-453 GYTKVFGYYIEIS
+453 GYNRVYGYYIEIS
-466 RSAAKDI
+466 KLQAKDV

-478 YIRKQTLVNNERFI
+478 YIRKQTLTNNERFI

-504 HATENAIAI
+504 HANERAIAI
-513 EKELF
+513 EKQLF
-518 RKLMDR
+518 SQLMDNIR
-524 IHASLPKLQKI
+524 SSLPKLQKI
-535 ANALSMTDVYCALAE
+535 AEGLALADVYCALAE
-550 DSAKYGYI
+550 DSAKYGYV

-565 KVDIKNGKHPI
+565 LVDIRSGRHPI
-576 LDELMKNP
+576 LDEMMKDP
-584 RYVSNNLYLDEKQN
+584 KYVSNNLYLDDQEN

-609 KSTYMRQT
+609 KSTFMRQT

-630 PASSCEIPVFD
+630 PASSCQIPVFD

-667 NHALQEATDHSLILF
+667 NRALQQATDHSLILF

-728 VGCVMNVHA
+728 VGCVRNVHA

-751 IKKGPAGQ
+751 IKKGPAQQ

-771 PGSVLDRAAAIQKE
+771 PGSVLERAADIQKE

-796 FQLVEMKKEEP
+796 FQLVEMKKEDP
-807 EKDRIIEQLKA
+807 VADGIMEQLKS
-818 VSPDDLSPREAWN
+818 VSIDDISPREAWN
-831 MICDLCDEVKQNGK
+831 MLNDMCEEVKKHG

>member
-1 MAKEKTLSPMLQH
+1 MAKEKTLSPMMQH

-43 TASKELDL
+43 IASKELDL
-51 VLTGKSAGLEDKI
+51 VLTGKNAGLDEKV

-72 AVKTYLTRLVT
+72 AVKTYLTRLAA
-83 RGYKVAIV
+83 RGFKVAIV
-91 EQLQD
+91 EQVQD

-130 AAVTDYKYG
+130 AAVEDYKYG
-139 FSVAFCEVSTGE
+139 YAVAFCEVSTGE
-151 NFVENCEHKDNA
+151 NFIETCSHKDNA
-163 LLQTI
+163 LLQLI
-168 LKNNAREVVV
+168 LKNNGREVVV
-178 EKGFNERILKR
+178 RKGFNERIIR
-189 LRELQVMISY
+189 RFREMQVVISY
-199 CESKEIKEEYLPL
+199 CEEDAIHPVYEPL
-212 TDELS
+212 ITNLDK
-217 RDYEKDS
+217 DYEKTCF
-224 YGLLLNYLEA
+224 GMLLNYLEA
-234 TQKHTL
+234 TQKHAL
-240 SHLQTCTV
+240 SHLQVCHV
-248 EEESR
+248 EEESQIL
-253 FMYMDYSTQSNLELT
+253 YMDYSTQANLELT
-268 EPLHDT
+268 VPMHDT

-290 MGSRMLRKW
+290 MGSRLLRKW

-304 LQQNRIEE
+304 ISQKRIEE
-312 RLDIVAWLLKHFM
+312 RLDRVAWLMRSFM
-325 VRSTVRDALSNV
+325 VRNTVREALSNV

-349 NTANAVDCQRLVKT
+349 NTANAVDVQRLTKT
-363 LEQVPLIQSKLDET
+363 LEQVPIIQKKLDSS
-377 LFSDIVN
+377 LFGEIV
-384 VEPLTDLYDEL
+384 EMDALQGLYTQL
-395 KDAFCDE
+395 KNAFLDE
-402 PSLTTREGGMFK
+402 PSLSVNEGGMFR
-414 DGYNAALDEARSIQR
+414 DGYDAQLDEVRSIKR
-429 NAREFIAGLEA
+429 NGKEFIASLEA
-440 KERERTGIKTLKI
+440 SEREKTGFRTLKV
-453 GYTKVFGYYIEIS
+453 GYNRVYGYYIEIS
-466 RSAAKDI
+466 KLQAKDV

-478 YIRKQTLVNNERFI
+478 YVRKQTLTNNERFI

-504 HATENAIAI
+504 HANERAIAI
-513 EKELF
+513 EKQLF
-518 RKLMDR
+518 SQLMDNIR
-524 IHASLPKLQKI
+524 SSLPKLQKI
-535 ANALSMTDVYCALAE
+535 AEGLALADVYCALAE
-550 DSAKYGYI
+550 DSAKYGYV

-565 KVDIKNGKHPI
+565 LVDIRSGRHPI
-576 LDELMKNP
+576 LDEIMKDP
-584 RYVSNNLYLDEKQN
+584 KYVSNNLYLDDQEN

-630 PASSCEIPVFD
+630 PASSCQIPVFD

-667 NHALQEATDHSLILF
+667 NRALQQATDHSLILF

-716 THYHELTALTDS
+716 THYHELTSLAES
-728 VGCVMNVHA
+728 VGCVRNVHA

-751 IKKGPAGQ
+751 IKKGPAQQ

-771 PGSVLDRAAAIQKE
+771 PGSVLERAADIQKE

-796 FQLVEMKKEEP
+796 FQLVEMKKEDP
-807 EKDRIIEQLKA
+807 VADGIMEQLKA
-818 VSPDDLSPREAWN
+818 VSIDDLSPREAWN
-831 MICDLCDEVKQNGK
+831 MLNDMCEEVKKHG

>member
-1 MAKEKTLSPMLQH
+1 MAKEKTLSPMMQH

-43 TASKELDL
+43 IASKELDL
-51 VLTGKSAGLEDKI
+51 VLTGKNAGLDEKV

-72 AVKTYLTRLVT
+72 AVKTYLTRLAA
-83 RGYKVAIV
+83 RGFKVAIV
-91 EQLQD
+91 EQVQD

-130 AAVTDYKYG
+130 AAVEDYKYG
-139 FSVAFCEVSTGE
+139 YAVAFCEVSTGE
-151 NFVENCEHKDNA
+151 NFIETCSHKDNA
-163 LLQTI
+163 LLQLI
-168 LKNNAREVVV
+168 LKNNGREVVV
-178 EKGFNERILKR
+178 RKGFNERIIR
-189 LRELQVMISY
+189 RFREMQVVISY
-199 CESKEIKEEYLPL
+199 CEEDAIHPVYEPL
-212 TDELS
+212 ITNLDK
-217 RDYEKDS
+217 DYEKTCF
-224 YGLLLNYLEA
+224 GMLLNYLEA
-234 TQKHTL
+234 TQKHAL
-240 SHLQTCTV
+240 SHLQVCHV
-248 EEESR
+248 EEESQIL
-253 FMYMDYSTQSNLELT
+253 YMDYSTQANLELT
-268 EPLHDT
+268 VPMHDT

-290 MGSRMLRKW
+290 MGSRLLRKW

-304 LQQNRIEE
+304 ISQKRIEE
-312 RLDIVAWLLKHFM
+312 RLDRVAWLMRSFM
-325 VRSTVRDALSNV
+325 VRNTVREALSNV

-349 NTANAVDCQRLVKT
+349 NTANAVDVQRLTKT
-363 LEQVPLIQSKLDET
+363 LEQVPIIQKKLDSS
-377 LFSDIVN
+377 LFGEIV
-384 VEPLTDLYDEL
+384 EMDALQGLYTQL
-395 KDAFCDE
+395 KNAFLDE
-402 PSLTTREGGMFK
+402 PSLSVNEGGMFR
-414 DGYNAALDEARSIQR
+414 DGYDAQLDEVRSIQR
-429 NAREFIAGLEA
+429 NGKEFIASLEA
-440 KERERTGIKTLKI
+440 SEREKTGFRTLKV
-453 GYTKVFGYYIEIS
+453 GYNRVYGYYIEIS
-466 RSAAKDI
+466 KLQAKDV

-478 YIRKQTLVNNERFI
+478 YVRKQTLTNNERFI

-504 HATENAIAI
+504 HANERAIAI
-513 EKELF
+513 EKQLF
-518 RKLMDR
+518 SQLMDNIR
-524 IHASLPKLQKI
+524 SSLPKLQKI
-535 ANALSMTDVYCALAE
+535 AEGLALADVYCALAE
-550 DSAKYGYI
+550 DSAKYGYV

-565 KVDIKNGKHPI
+565 IVDIRSGRHPI
-576 LDELMKNP
+576 LDEIMKDP
-584 RYVSNNLYLDEKQN
+584 KYVSNNLYLDDQEN

-630 PASSCEIPVFD
+630 PASSCQIPVFD

-667 NHALQEATDHSLILF
+667 NRALQQATDHSLILF

-716 THYHELTALTDS
+716 THYHELTSLAES
-728 VGCVMNVHA
+728 VGCVRNVHA

-751 IKKGPAGQ
+751 IKKGPAQQ

-771 PGSVLDRAAAIQKE
+771 PGSVLERAADIQKE

-796 FQLVEMKKEEP
+796 FQLVEMKKEDP
-807 EKDRIIEQLKA
+807 VADGIMEQLKS
-818 VSPDDLSPREAWN
+818 VSIDDISPREAWN
-831 MICDLCDEVKQNGK
+831 MLNDMCEEVKKHG

>member
-1 MAKEKTLSPMLQH
+1 MAKEKTLSPMMQH

-43 TASKELDL
+43 IASKELDL
-51 VLTGKSAGLEDKI
+51 VLTGKNAGLDEKV

-72 AVKTYLTRLVT
+72 AVKTYLTRLAA
-83 RGYKVAIV
+83 RGFKVAIV
-91 EQLQD
+91 EQVQD

-130 AAVTDYKYG
+130 AAVEDYKYG
-139 FSVAFCEVSTGE
+139 YAVAFCEVSTGE
-151 NFVENCEHKDNA
+151 NFIETCSHKDNA
-163 LLQTI
+163 LLQLI
-168 LKNNAREVVV
+168 LKNNGREVVV
-178 EKGFNERILKR
+178 RKGFNERIIR
-189 LRELQVMISY
+189 RFREMQVVISY
-199 CESKEIKEEYLPL
+199 CEEDAIHPVYEPL
-212 TDELS
+212 ITNLDK
-217 RDYEKDS
+217 DYEKTCF
-224 YGLLLNYLEA
+224 GMLLNYLEA
-234 TQKHTL
+234 TQKHAL
-240 SHLQTCTV
+240 SHLQVCHV
-248 EEESR
+248 EEESQVL
-253 FMYMDYSTQSNLELT
+253 YMDYSTQANLELT
-268 EPLHDT
+268 VPMHDT

-290 MGSRMLRKW
+290 MGSRLLRKW

-304 LQQNRIEE
+304 ISQKRIEE
-312 RLDIVAWLLKHFM
+312 RLDRVAWLMRSFM
-325 VRSTVRDALSNV
+325 VRNTVREALSNV

-349 NTANAVDCQRLVKT
+349 NTANAVDVQRLTKT
-363 LEQVPLIQSKLDET
+363 LEQVPIIQKKLDSS
-377 LFSDIVN
+377 LFGEIVDMDA
-384 VEPLTDLYDEL
+384 LQGLYTQL
-395 KDAFCDE
+395 KNAFLDE
-402 PSLTTREGGMFK
+402 PSLSVNEGGMFR
-414 DGYNAALDEARSIQR
+414 DGYDAQLDEVRSIQR
-429 NAREFIAGLEA
+429 NGKEFIASLEA
-440 KERERTGIKTLKI
+440 SEREKTGFRTLKV
-453 GYTKVFGYYIEIS
+453 GYNRVYGYYIEIS
-466 RSAAKDI
+466 KLQAKDV

-478 YIRKQTLVNNERFI
+478 YVRKQTLTNNERFI

-504 HATENAIAI
+504 HANERAIAI
-513 EKELF
+513 EKQLF
-518 RKLMDR
+518 SQLMDNIR
-524 IHASLPKLQKI
+524 SSLPKLQKI
-535 ANALSMTDVYCALAE
+535 AEGLALADVYCALAE
-550 DSAKYGYI
+550 DSAKYGYV

-565 KVDIKNGKHPI
+565 LVDIRSGRHPI
-576 LDELMKNP
+576 LDEIMKDP
-584 RYVSNNLYLDEKQN
+584 KYVSNNLYLDDQEN

-630 PASSCEIPVFD
+630 PASSCQIPVFD

-667 NHALQEATDHSLILF
+667 NRALQQATDHSLILF

-716 THYHELTALTDS
+716 THYHELTSLAES
-728 VGCVMNVHA
+728 VGCVRNVHA

-751 IKKGPAGQ
+751 IKKGPAQQ

-771 PGSVLDRAAAIQKE
+771 PGSVLERAADIQKE

-796 FQLVEMKKEEP
+796 FQLVEMKKEDP
-807 EKDRIIEQLKA
+807 VADGIIEQLKS
-818 VSPDDLSPREAWN
+818 VSIDDLSPREAWN
-831 MICDLCDEVKQNGK
+831 MLNDMCEEVKKHG

>member
-1 MAKEKTLSPMLQH
+1 MAKEKTLSPMMQH

-43 TASKELDL
+43 IASKELDL
-51 VLTGKSAGLEDKI
+51 VLTGKNAGLDEKV

-72 AVKTYLTRLVT
+72 AVKTYLTRLAA
-83 RGYKVAIV
+83 RGFKVAIV
-91 EQLQD
+91 EQVQD

-130 AAVTDYKYG
+130 AAVEDYKYG
-139 FSVAFCEVSTGE
+139 YAVAFCEVSTGE
-151 NFVENCEHKDNA
+151 NFIETCSHKDNA
-163 LLQTI
+163 LLQLI
-168 LKNNAREVVV
+168 LKNNGREVVV
-178 EKGFNERILKR
+178 RKGFNERIIR
-189 LRELQVMISY
+189 RFREMQVVISY
-199 CESKEIKEEYLPL
+199 CEEDAIHPVYEPL
-212 TDELS
+212 ITNLDK
-217 RDYEKDS
+217 DYEKTCF
-224 YGLLLNYLEA
+224 GMLLNYLEA
-234 TQKHTL
+234 TQKHAL
-240 SHLQTCTV
+240 SHLQVCHV
-248 EEESR
+248 EEESQVL
-253 FMYMDYSTQSNLELT
+253 YMDYSTQANLELT
-268 EPLHDT
+268 VPMHDT

-290 MGSRMLRKW
+290 MGSRLLRKW

-304 LQQNRIEE
+304 ISQKRIEE
-312 RLDIVAWLLKHFM
+312 RLDRVAWLMRSFM
-325 VRSTVRDALSNV
+325 VRNTVREALSNV

-349 NTANAVDCQRLVKT
+349 NTANAVDVQRLTKT
-363 LEQVPLIQSKLDET
+363 LEQVPIIQKKLDSS
-377 LFSDIVN
+377 LFGEIV
-384 VEPLTDLYDEL
+384 EMDALQGLYTQL
-395 KDAFCDE
+395 KNAFLDE
-402 PSLTTREGGMFK
+402 PSLSVNEGGMFR
-414 DGYNAALDEARSIQR
+414 DGYDAQLDEVRSIQR
-429 NAREFIAGLEA
+429 NGKEFIASLEA
-440 KERERTGIKTLKI
+440 SEREKTGFRTLKV
-453 GYTKVFGYYIEIS
+453 GYNRVYGYYIEIS
-466 RSAAKDI
+466 KLQAKDV

-478 YIRKQTLVNNERFI
+478 YVRKQTLTNNERFI

-504 HATENAIAI
+504 HANERAIAI
-513 EKELF
+513 EKQLF
-518 RKLMDR
+518 SQLMDNIR
-524 IHASLPKLQKI
+524 SSLPKLQKI
-535 ANALSMTDVYCALAE
+535 AEGLALADVYCALAE
-550 DSAKYGYI
+550 DSAKYGYV

-565 KVDIKNGKHPI
+565 LVDIRSGRHPI
-576 LDELMKNP
+576 LDEIMKDP
-584 RYVSNNLYLDEKQN
+584 KYVSNNLYLDDQEN

-630 PASSCEIPVFD
+630 PASSCQIPVFD

-667 NHALQEATDHSLILF
+667 NRALQQATDHSLILF

-716 THYHELTALTDS
+716 THYHELTSLAES
-728 VGCVMNVHA
+728 VGCVRNVHA

-751 IKKGPAGQ
+751 IKKGPAQQ

-771 PGSVLDRAAAIQKE
+771 PGSVLERAADIQKE

-796 FQLVEMKKEEP
+796 FQLVEMKKEDP
-807 EKDRIIEQLKA
+807 VADGIMEQLKA
-818 VSPDDLSPREAWN
+818 VSIDDLSPREAWN
-831 MICDLCDEVKQNGK
+831 MLNDMCEEVKKHG

>member
-1 MAKEKTLSPMLQH
+1 MAKEKTLSPMMQH

-43 TASKELDL
+43 IASKELDL
-51 VLTGKSAGLEDKI
+51 VLTGKNAGLDEKV

-72 AVKTYLTRLVT
+72 AVKTYLTRLAA
-83 RGYKVAIV
+83 RGFKVAIV
-91 EQLQD
+91 EQVQD

-130 AAVTDYKYG
+130 AAVEDYKYG
-139 FSVAFCEVSTGE
+139 YAVAFCEVSTGE
-151 NFVENCEHKDNA
+151 NFIETCSHKDNA
-163 LLQTI
+163 LLQLI
-168 LKNNAREVVV
+168 LKNNGREVVV
-178 EKGFNERILKR
+178 RKGFNERIIR
-189 LRELQVMISY
+189 RFREMQVVISY
-199 CESKEIKEEYLPL
+199 CEEDAIHPVYEPL
-212 TDELS
+212 ITNLDK
-217 RDYEKDS
+217 DYEKTCF
-224 YGLLLNYLEA
+224 GMLLNYLEA
-234 TQKHTL
+234 TQKHAL
-240 SHLQTCTV
+240 SHLQVCHV
-248 EEESR
+248 EEESQIL
-253 FMYMDYSTQSNLELT
+253 YMDYSTQANLELT
-268 EPLHDT
+268 VPMHDT

-290 MGSRMLRKW
+290 MGSRLLRKW

-304 LQQNRIEE
+304 ISQKRIEE
-312 RLDIVAWLLKHFM
+312 RLDRVAWLMRSFM
-325 VRSTVRDALSNV
+325 VRNTVREALSNV

-349 NTANAVDCQRLVKT
+349 NTANAVDVQRLTKT
-363 LEQVPLIQSKLDET
+363 LEQVPIIQKKLDSS
-377 LFSDIVN
+377 LFGEIV
-384 VEPLTDLYDEL
+384 EMDALQGLYTQL
-395 KDAFCDE
+395 KNAFLDE
-402 PSLTTREGGMFK
+402 PSLSVNEGGMFR
-414 DGYNAALDEARSIQR
+414 DGYDAQLDEVRSIQR
-429 NAREFIAGLEA
+429 NGKEFIASLEA
-440 KERERTGIKTLKI
+440 SEREKTGFRTLKV
-453 GYTKVFGYYIEIS
+453 GYNRVYGYYIEIS
-466 RSAAKDI
+466 KLQAKDV

-478 YIRKQTLVNNERFI
+478 YVRKQTLTNNERFI

-504 HATENAIAI
+504 HANERAIAI
-513 EKELF
+513 EKQLF
-518 RKLMDR
+518 SQLMDNIR
-524 IHASLPKLQKI
+524 SSLPKLQKI
-535 ANALSMTDVYCALAE
+535 AEGLALADVYCALAE
-550 DSAKYGYI
+550 DSAKYGYV

-565 KVDIKNGKHPI
+565 LVDIRSGRHPI
-576 LDELMKNP
+576 LDEMMKDP
-584 RYVSNNLYLDEKQN
+584 KYVSNNLYLDDQEN

-609 KSTYMRQT
+609 KSTFMRQT

-630 PASSCEIPVFD
+630 PASSCQIPVFD

-667 NHALQEATDHSLILF
+667 NRALQQATDHSLILF

-716 THYHELTALTDS
+716 THYHELTSLAES
-728 VGCVMNVHA
+728 VGCVRNVHA

-751 IKKGPAGQ
+751 IKKGPAQQ

-771 PGSVLDRAAAIQKE
+771 PGSVLERAADIQKE

-796 FQLVEMKKEEP
+796 FQLVEMKKEDP
-807 EKDRIIEQLKA
+807 VADGIMEQLKA
-818 VSPDDLSPREAWN
+818 VSIDDLSPREAWN
-831 MICDLCDEVKQNGK
+831 MLNDMCEEVKKHG

>member
-1 MAKEKTLSPMLQH
+1 MAKEKTLSPMMQH

-43 TASKELDL
+43 IASKELDL
-51 VLTGKSAGLEDKI
+51 VLTGKNAGLDEKV

-72 AVKTYLTRLVT
+72 AVKTYLTRLAA
-83 RGYKVAIV
+83 RGFKVAIV
-91 EQLQD
+91 EQVQD

-130 AAVTDYKYG
+130 AAVEDYKYG
-139 FSVAFCEVSTGE
+139 YAVAFCEVSTGE
-151 NFVENCEHKDNA
+151 NFIETCSHKDNA
-163 LLQTI
+163 LLQLI
-168 LKNNAREVVV
+168 LKNNGREVVV
-178 EKGFNERILKR
+178 RKGFNERIIR
-189 LRELQVMISY
+189 RFREMQVVISY
-199 CESKEIKEEYLPL
+199 CEEDAIHPVYEPL
-212 TDELS
+212 ITNLDK
-217 RDYEKDS
+217 DYEKTCF
-224 YGLLLNYLEA
+224 GMLLNYLEA
-234 TQKHTL
+234 TQKHAL
-240 SHLQTCTV
+240 SHLQVCHV
-248 EEESR
+248 EEESQIL
-253 FMYMDYSTQSNLELT
+253 YMDYSTQANLELT
-268 EPLHDT
+268 VPMHDT

-290 MGSRMLRKW
+290 MGSRLLRKW

-304 LQQNRIEE
+304 ISQKRIEE
-312 RLDIVAWLLKHFM
+312 RLDRVAWLMRSFM
-325 VRSTVRDALSNV
+325 VRNTVREALSNV

-349 NTANAVDCQRLVKT
+349 NTANAVDVQRLTKT
-363 LEQVPLIQSKLDET
+363 LEQVPIIQKKLDSS
-377 LFSDIVN
+377 LFGEIV
-384 VEPLTDLYDEL
+384 EMDALQGLYTQL
-395 KDAFCDE
+395 KNAFLDE
-402 PSLTTREGGMFK
+402 PSLSVNEGGMFR
-414 DGYNAALDEARSIQR
+414 DGYDAQLDEVRSIQR
-429 NAREFIAGLEA
+429 NGKEFIASLEA
-440 KERERTGIKTLKI
+440 SEREKTGFRTLKV
-453 GYTKVFGYYIEIS
+453 GYNRVYGYYIEIS
-466 RSAAKDI
+466 KLQAKDV

-478 YIRKQTLVNNERFI
+478 YVRKQTLTNNERFI

-504 HATENAIAI
+504 HANERAIAI
-513 EKELF
+513 EKQLF
-518 RKLMDR
+518 SQLMDNIR
-524 IHASLPKLQKI
+524 SSLPKLQKI
-535 ANALSMTDVYCALAE
+535 AEGLALADVYCALAE
-550 DSAKYGYI
+550 DSAKYGYV

-565 KVDIKNGKHPI
+565 LVDIRSGRHPI
-576 LDELMKNP
+576 LDEIMKDP
-584 RYVSNNLYLDEKQN
+584 KYVSNNLYLDDQEN

-630 PASSCEIPVFD
+630 PASSCQIPVFD

-667 NHALQEATDHSLILF
+667 NRALQQATDHSLILF

-716 THYHELTALTDS
+716 THYHELTSLAES
-728 VGCVMNVHA
+728 VGCVRNVHA

-751 IKKGPAGQ
+751 IKKGPAQQ

-771 PGSVLDRAAAIQKE
+771 PGSVLERAADIQKE

-796 FQLVEMKKEEP
+796 FQLVEMKKEDP
-807 EKDRIIEQLKA
+807 VADGIIEQLKS
-818 VSPDDLSPREAWN
+818 VSIDDLSPREAWN
-831 MICDLCDEVKQNGK
+831 MLNDMCEEVKKHG

>member
-1 MAKEKTLSPMLQH
+1 MAKEKTLSPMMQH

-43 TASKELDL
+43 IASKELDL
-51 VLTGKSAGLEDKI
+51 VLTGKNAGLDEKV

-72 AVKTYLTRLVT
+72 AVKTYLTRLAA
-83 RGYKVAIV
+83 RGFKVAIV
-91 EQLQD
+91 EQVQD

-130 AAVTDYKYG
+130 AAVEDYKYG
-139 FSVAFCEVSTGE
+139 YAVAFCEVSTGE
-151 NFVENCEHKDNA
+151 NFIETCSHKDNA
-163 LLQTI
+163 LLQLI
-168 LKNNAREVVV
+168 LKNNGREVVV
-178 EKGFNERILKR
+178 RKGFNERIIR
-189 LRELQVMISY
+189 RFREMQVVISY
-199 CESKEIKEEYLPL
+199 CEEDAIHPVYEPL
-212 TDELS
+212 ITNLDK
-217 RDYEKDS
+217 DYEKTCF
-224 YGLLLNYLEA
+224 GMLLNYLEA
-234 TQKHTL
+234 TQKHAL
-240 SHLQTCTV
+240 SHLQVCHV
-248 EEESR
+248 EEESQVL
-253 FMYMDYSTQSNLELT
+253 YMDYSTQANLELT
-268 EPLHDT
+268 VPMHDT

-290 MGSRMLRKW
+290 MGSRLLRKW

-304 LQQNRIEE
+304 ISQKRIEE
-312 RLDIVAWLLKHFM
+312 RLDRVAWLMRSFM
-325 VRSTVRDALSNV
+325 VRNTVREALSNV

-349 NTANAVDCQRLVKT
+349 NTANAVDVQRLTKT
-363 LEQVPLIQSKLDET
+363 LEQVPIIQKKLDSS
-377 LFSDIVN
+377 LFGEIVDMDA
-384 VEPLTDLYDEL
+384 LQGLYTQL
-395 KDAFCDE
+395 KNAFLDE
-402 PSLTTREGGMFK
+402 PSLSVNEGGMFR
-414 DGYNAALDEARSIQR
+414 DGYDAQLDEVRSIQR
-429 NAREFIAGLEA
+429 NGKEFIASLEA
-440 KERERTGIKTLKI
+440 SEREKTGFRTLKV
-453 GYTKVFGYYIEIS
+453 GYNRVYGYYIEIS
-466 RSAAKDI
+466 KLQAKDV

-478 YIRKQTLVNNERFI
+478 YVRKQTLTNNERFI

-504 HATENAIAI
+504 HANERAIAI
-513 EKELF
+513 EKQLF
-518 RKLMDR
+518 SQLMDNIR
-524 IHASLPKLQKI
+524 SSLPKLQKI
-535 ANALSMTDVYCALAE
+535 AEGLALADVYCALAE
-550 DSAKYGYI
+550 DSAKYGYV

-565 KVDIKNGKHPI
+565 LVDIRSGRHPI
-576 LDELMKNP
+576 LDEIMKDP
-584 RYVSNNLYLDEKQN
+584 KYVSNNLYLDDQEN

-609 KSTYMRQT
+609 KSTFMRQT

-630 PASSCEIPVFD
+630 PASSCQIPVFD

-667 NHALQEATDHSLILF
+667 NRALQQATDHSLILF

-728 VGCVMNVHA
+728 VGCVRNVHA

-751 IKKGPAGQ
+751 IKKGPAQQ

-771 PGSVLDRAAAIQKE
+771 PGSVLERAADIQKE

-796 FQLVEMKKEEP
+796 FQLVEMKKEDP
-807 EKDRIIEQLKA
+807 VADGIMEQLKA
-818 VSPDDLSPREAWN
+818 VSIDDLSPREAWN
-831 MICDLCDEVKQNGK
+831 MLNDMCEEVKKHG

>member
-1 MAKEKTLSPMLQH
+1 MAKEKTLSPMMQH

-43 TASKELDL
+43 IASKELDL
-51 VLTGKSAGLEDKI
+51 VLTGKNAGLDEKV

-72 AVKTYLTRLVT
+72 AVKTYLTRLAA
-83 RGYKVAIV
+83 RGFKVAIV
-91 EQLQD
+91 EQVQD

-130 AAVTDYKYG
+130 AAVEDYKYG
-139 FSVAFCEVSTGE
+139 YAVAFCEVSTGE
-151 NFVENCEHKDNA
+151 NFIETCSHKDNA
-163 LLQTI
+163 LLQLI
-168 LKNNAREVVV
+168 LKNNGREVVV
-178 EKGFNERILKR
+178 RKGFNERIIR
-189 LRELQVMISY
+189 RFREMQVVISY
-199 CESKEIKEEYLPL
+199 CEEDAIHPVYEPL
-212 TDELS
+212 ITNLDK
-217 RDYEKDS
+217 DYEKTCF
-224 YGLLLNYLEA
+224 GMLLNYLEA
-234 TQKHTL
+234 TQKHAL
-240 SHLQTCTV
+240 SHLQVCHV
-248 EEESR
+248 EEESQVL
-253 FMYMDYSTQSNLELT
+253 YMDYSTQANLELT
-268 EPLHDT
+268 VPMHDT

-290 MGSRMLRKW
+290 MGSRLLRKW

-304 LQQNRIEE
+304 ISQKRIEE
-312 RLDIVAWLLKHFM
+312 RLDRVAWLMRSFM
-325 VRSTVRDALSNV
+325 VRNTVREALSNV

-349 NTANAVDCQRLVKT
+349 NTANAVDVQRLTKT
-363 LEQVPLIQSKLDET
+363 LEQVPIIQKKLDSS
-377 LFSDIVN
+377 LFGEIV
-384 VEPLTDLYDEL
+384 EMDALQGLYTQL
-395 KDAFCDE
+395 KNAFLDE
-402 PSLTTREGGMFK
+402 PSLSVNEGGMFR
-414 DGYNAALDEARSIQR
+414 DGYDAQLDEVRSIQR
-429 NAREFIAGLEA
+429 NGKEFIASLEA
-440 KERERTGIKTLKI
+440 SEREKTGFRTLKV
-453 GYTKVFGYYIEIS
+453 GYNRVYGYYIEIS
-466 RSAAKDI
+466 KLQAKDV

-478 YIRKQTLVNNERFI
+478 YVRKQTLTNNERFI

-504 HATENAIAI
+504 HANERAIAI
-513 EKELF
+513 EKQLF
-518 RKLMDR
+518 SQLMDNIR
-524 IHASLPKLQKI
+524 SSLPKLQKI
-535 ANALSMTDVYCALAE
+535 AEGLALADVYCALAE
-550 DSAKYGYI
+550 DSAKYGYV

-565 KVDIKNGKHPI
+565 LVDIRSGRHPI
-576 LDELMKNP
+576 LDEMMKDP
-584 RYVSNNLYLDEKQN
+584 KYVSNNLYLDDQEN

-609 KSTYMRQT
+609 KSTFMRQT

-630 PASSCEIPVFD
+630 PASSCQIPVFD

-667 NHALQEATDHSLILF
+667 NRALQQATDHSLILF

-728 VGCVMNVHA
+728 VGCVRNVHA

-751 IKKGPAGQ
+751 IKKGPAQQ

-771 PGSVLDRAAAIQKE
+771 PGSVLERAADIQKE

-796 FQLVEMKKEEP
+796 FQLVEMKKEDP
-807 EKDRIIEQLKA
+807 VADGIMEQLKA
-818 VSPDDLSPREAWN
+818 VSIDDLSPREAWN
-831 MICDLCDEVKQNGK
+831 MLNDMCEEVKKHG

>member
-1 MAKEKTLSPMLQH
+1 MAKEKTLSPMMQH

-43 TASKELDL
+43 IASKELDL
-51 VLTGKSAGLEDKI
+51 VLTGKNAGLDEKV

-72 AVKTYLTRLVT
+72 AVKTYLTRLAA
-83 RGYKVAIV
+83 RGFKVAIV
-91 EQLQD
+91 EQVQD

-130 AAVTDYKYG
+130 AAVEDYKYG
-139 FSVAFCEVSTGE
+139 YAVAFCEVSTGE
-151 NFVENCEHKDNA
+151 NFIETCSHKDNA
-163 LLQTI
+163 LLQLI
-168 LKNNAREVVV
+168 LKNNGREVVV
-178 EKGFNERILKR
+178 RKGFNERIIR
-189 LRELQVMISY
+189 RFREMQVVISY
-199 CESKEIKEEYLPL
+199 CEEDAIHPVYEPL
-212 TDELS
+212 ITNLDK
-217 RDYEKDS
+217 DYEKTCF
-224 YGLLLNYLEA
+224 GMLLNYLEA
-234 TQKHTL
+234 TQKHAL
-240 SHLQTCTV
+240 SHLQVCHV
-248 EEESR
+248 EEESQIL
-253 FMYMDYSTQSNLELT
+253 YMDYSTQANLELT
-268 EPLHDT
+268 VPMHDT

-290 MGSRMLRKW
+290 MGSRLLRKW

-304 LQQNRIEE
+304 ISQKRIEE
-312 RLDIVAWLLKHFM
+312 RLDRVAWLMRSFM
-325 VRSTVRDALSNV
+325 VRNTVREALSNV

-349 NTANAVDCQRLVKT
+349 NTANAVDVQRLTKT
-363 LEQVPLIQSKLDET
+363 LEQVPIIQKKLDSS
-377 LFSDIVN
+377 LFGEIV
-384 VEPLTDLYDEL
+384 EMDALQGLYTQL
-395 KDAFCDE
+395 KNAFLDE
-402 PSLTTREGGMFK
+402 PSLSVNEGGMFR
-414 DGYNAALDEARSIQR
+414 DGYDAQLDEVRSIQR
-429 NAREFIAGLEA
+429 NGKEFIASLEA
-440 KERERTGIKTLKI
+440 SEREKTGFRTLKV
-453 GYTKVFGYYIEIS
+453 GYNRVYGYYIEIS
-466 RSAAKDI
+466 KLQAKDV

-478 YIRKQTLVNNERFI
+478 YVRKQTLTNNERFI

-504 HATENAIAI
+504 HANERAIAI
-513 EKELF
+513 EKQLF
-518 RKLMDR
+518 SQLMDNIR
-524 IHASLPKLQKI
+524 SSLPKLQKI
-535 ANALSMTDVYCALAE
+535 AEGLALADVYCALAE
-550 DSAKYGYI
+550 DSAKYGYV

-565 KVDIKNGKHPI
+565 LVDIRSGRHPI
-576 LDELMKNP
+576 LDEIMKDP
-584 RYVSNNLYLDEKQN
+584 KYVSNNLYLDDQEN

-630 PASSCEIPVFD
+630 PASSCQIPVFD

-667 NHALQEATDHSLILF
+667 NRALQQATDHSLILF

-728 VGCVMNVHA
+728 VGCVRNVHA

-751 IKKGPAGQ
+751 IKKGPAQQ

-771 PGSVLDRAAAIQKE
+771 PGSVLERAADIQKE

-796 FQLVEMKKEEP
+796 FQLVEMKKEDP
-807 EKDRIIEQLKA
+807 VADGIIEQLKS
-818 VSPDDLSPREAWN
+818 VSIDDLSPREAWN
-831 MICDLCDEVKQNGK
+831 MLNDMCEEVKKHG

>member
-1 MAKEKTLSPMLQH
+1 MAKEKTLSPMMQH

-43 TASKELDL
+43 IASKELDL
-51 VLTGKSAGLEDKI
+51 VLTGKNAGLDEKV

-72 AVKTYLTRLVT
+72 AVKTYLTRLAA
-83 RGYKVAIV
+83 RGFKVAIV
-91 EQLQD
+91 EQVQD

-130 AAVTDYKYG
+130 AAVEDYKYG
-139 FSVAFCEVSTGE
+139 YAVAFCEVSTGE
-151 NFVENCEHKDNA
+151 NFIETCSHKDNA
-163 LLQTI
+163 LLQLI
-168 LKNNAREVVV
+168 LKNNGREVVV
-178 EKGFNERILKR
+178 RKGFNERIIR
-189 LRELQVMISY
+189 RFREMQVVISY
-199 CESKEIKEEYLPL
+199 CEEDAIHPVYEPL
-212 TDELS
+212 ITNLDK
-217 RDYEKDS
+217 DYEKTCF
-224 YGLLLNYLEA
+224 GMLLNYLEA
-234 TQKHTL
+234 TQKHAL
-240 SHLQTCTV
+240 SHLQVCHV
-248 EEESR
+248 EEESQIL
-253 FMYMDYSTQSNLELT
+253 YMDYSTQANLELT
-268 EPLHDT
+268 VPMHDT

-290 MGSRMLRKW
+290 MGSRLLRKW

-304 LQQNRIEE
+304 ISQKRIEE
-312 RLDIVAWLLKHFM
+312 RLDRVAWLMRSFM
-325 VRSTVRDALSNV
+325 VRNTVREALSNV

-349 NTANAVDCQRLVKT
+349 NTANAVDVQRLTKT
-363 LEQVPLIQSKLDET
+363 LEQVPIIQKKLDSS
-377 LFSDIVN
+377 LFGEIVDMDA
-384 VEPLTDLYDEL
+384 LQGLYTQL
-395 KDAFCDE
+395 KNAFLDE
-402 PSLTTREGGMFK
+402 PSLSVNEGGMFR
-414 DGYNAALDEARSIQR
+414 DGYDAQLDEVRSIQR
-429 NAREFIAGLEA
+429 NGKEFIASLEA
-440 KERERTGIKTLKI
+440 SEREKTGFRTLKV
-453 GYTKVFGYYIEIS
+453 GYNRVYGYYIEIS
-466 RSAAKDI
+466 KLQAKDV

-478 YIRKQTLVNNERFI
+478 YVRKQTLTNNERFI

-504 HATENAIAI
+504 HANERAIAI
-513 EKELF
+513 EKQLF
-518 RKLMDR
+518 SQLMDNIR
-524 IHASLPKLQKI
+524 SSLPKLQKI
-535 ANALSMTDVYCALAE
+535 AEGLALADVYCALAE
-550 DSAKYGYI
+550 DSAKYGYV

-565 KVDIKNGKHPI
+565 LVDIRSGRHPI
-576 LDELMKNP
+576 LDEIMKDP
-584 RYVSNNLYLDEKQN
+584 KYVSNNLYLDDQEN

-630 PASSCEIPVFD
+630 PASSCQIPVFD

-667 NHALQEATDHSLILF
+667 NRALQQATDHSLILF

-728 VGCVMNVHA
+728 VGCVRNVHA

-751 IKKGPAGQ
+751 IKKGPAQQ

-771 PGSVLDRAAAIQKE
+771 PGSVLERAADIQKE

-796 FQLVEMKKEEP
+796 FQLVEMKKEDP
-807 EKDRIIEQLKA
+807 VADGIIEQLKS
-818 VSPDDLSPREAWN
+818 VSIDDLSPREAWN
-831 MICDLCDEVKQNGK
+831 MLNDMCEEVKKHG

>member
-1 MAKEKTLSPMLQH
+1 MAKEKTLSPMMQH

-43 TASKELDL
+43 IASKELDL
-51 VLTGKSAGLEDKI
+51 VLTGKNAGLDEKV

-72 AVKTYLTRLVT
+72 AVKTYLTRLAA
-83 RGYKVAIV
+83 RGFKVAIV
-91 EQLQD
+91 EQVQD

-130 AAVTDYKYG
+130 AAVEDYKYG
-139 FSVAFCEVSTGE
+139 YAVAFCEVSTGE
-151 NFVENCEHKDNA
+151 NFIETCSHKDNA
-163 LLQTI
+163 LLQLI
-168 LKNNAREVVV
+168 LKNNGREVVV
-178 EKGFNERILKR
+178 RKGFNERIIR
-189 LRELQVMISY
+189 RFREMQVVISY
-199 CESKEIKEEYLPL
+199 CEEDAIHPVYEPL
-212 TDELS
+212 ITNLDK
-217 RDYEKDS
+217 DYEKTCF
-224 YGLLLNYLEA
+224 GMLLNYLEA
-234 TQKHTL
+234 TQKHAL
-240 SHLQTCTV
+240 SHLQVCHV
-248 EEESR
+248 EEESQIL
-253 FMYMDYSTQSNLELT
+253 YMDYSTQANLELT
-268 EPLHDT
+268 VPMHDT

-290 MGSRMLRKW
+290 MGSRLLRKW

-304 LQQNRIEE
+304 ISQKRIEE
-312 RLDIVAWLLKHFM
+312 RLDRVAWLMRSFM
-325 VRSTVRDALSNV
+325 VRNTVREALSNV

-349 NTANAVDCQRLVKT
+349 NTANAVDVQRLTKT
-363 LEQVPLIQSKLDET
+363 LEQVPIIQKKLDSS
-377 LFSDIVN
+377 LFGEIVDMDA
-384 VEPLTDLYDEL
+384 LQGLYTQL
-395 KDAFCDE
+395 KNAFLDE
-402 PSLTTREGGMFK
+402 PSLSVNEGGMFR
-414 DGYNAALDEARSIQR
+414 DGYDAQLDEVRSIQR
-429 NAREFIAGLEA
+429 NGKEFIASLEA
-440 KERERTGIKTLKI
+440 SEREKTGFRTLKV
-453 GYTKVFGYYIEIS
+453 GYNRVYGYYIEIS
-466 RSAAKDI
+466 KLQAKDV

-478 YIRKQTLVNNERFI
+478 YVRKQTLTNNERFI

-504 HATENAIAI
+504 HANERAIAI
-513 EKELF
+513 EKQLF
-518 RKLMDR
+518 SQLMDNIR
-524 IHASLPKLQKI
+524 SSLPKLQKI
-535 ANALSMTDVYCALAE
+535 AEGLALADVYCALAE
-550 DSAKYGYI
+550 DSAKYGYV

-565 KVDIKNGKHPI
+565 LVDIRSGRHPI
-576 LDELMKNP
+576 LDEIMKDP
-584 RYVSNNLYLDEKQN
+584 KYVSNNLYLDDQEN

-630 PASSCEIPVFD
+630 PASSCQIPVFD

-667 NHALQEATDHSLILF
+667 NRALQQATDHSLILF

-716 THYHELTALTDS
+716 THYHELTSLAES
-728 VGCVMNVHA
+728 VGCVRNVHA

-751 IKKGPAGQ
+751 IKKGPAQQ

-771 PGSVLDRAAAIQKE
+771 PGSVLERAADIQKE

-796 FQLVEMKKEEP
+796 FQLVEMKKEDP
-807 EKDRIIEQLKA
+807 VADGIMEQLKA
-818 VSPDDLSPREAWN
+818 VSIDDLSPREAWN
-831 MICDLCDEVKQNGK
+831 MLNDMCEEVKKHG

>member
-1 MAKEKTLSPMLQH
+1 MAKEKTLSPMMQH

-43 TASKELDL
+43 IASKELDL
-51 VLTGKSAGLEDKI
+51 VLTGKNAGLDEKV

-72 AVKTYLTRLVT
+72 AVKTYLTRLAA
-83 RGYKVAIV
+83 RGFKVAIV
-91 EQLQD
+91 EQVQD

-130 AAVTDYKYG
+130 AAVEDYKYG
-139 FSVAFCEVSTGE
+139 YAVAFCEVSTGE
-151 NFVENCEHKDNA
+151 NFIETCSHKDNA
-163 LLQTI
+163 LLQLI
-168 LKNNAREVVV
+168 LKNNGREVVV
-178 EKGFNERILKR
+178 RKGFNERIIR
-189 LRELQVMISY
+189 RFREMQVVISY
-199 CESKEIKEEYLPL
+199 CEEDAIHPVYEPL
-212 TDELS
+212 ITNLDK
-217 RDYEKDS
+217 DYEKTCF
-224 YGLLLNYLEA
+224 GMLLNYLEA
-234 TQKHTL
+234 TQKHAL
-240 SHLQTCTV
+240 SHLQVCHV
-248 EEESR
+248 EEESQIL
-253 FMYMDYSTQSNLELT
+253 YMDYSTQANLELT
-268 EPLHDT
+268 VPMHDT

-290 MGSRMLRKW
+290 MGSRLLRKW

-304 LQQNRIEE
+304 ISQKRIEE
-312 RLDIVAWLLKHFM
+312 RLDRVAWLMRSFM
-325 VRSTVRDALSNV
+325 VRNTVREALSNV

-349 NTANAVDCQRLVKT
+349 NTANAVDVQRLTKT
-363 LEQVPLIQSKLDET
+363 LEQVPIIQKKLDSS
-377 LFSDIVN
+377 LFGEIV
-384 VEPLTDLYDEL
+384 EMDALQGLYTQL
-395 KDAFCDE
+395 KNAFLDE
-402 PSLTTREGGMFK
+402 PSLSVNEGGMFR
-414 DGYNAALDEARSIQR
+414 DGYDAQLDEVRSIQR
-429 NAREFIAGLEA
+429 NGKEFIASLEA
-440 KERERTGIKTLKI
+440 SEREKTGFRTLKV
-453 GYTKVFGYYIEIS
+453 GYNRVYGYYIEIS
-466 RSAAKDI
+466 KLQAKDV

-478 YIRKQTLVNNERFI
+478 YVRKQTLTNNERFI

-504 HATENAIAI
+504 HANERAIAI
-513 EKELF
+513 EKQLF
-518 RKLMDR
+518 SQLMDNIR
-524 IHASLPKLQKI
+524 SSLPKLQKI
-535 ANALSMTDVYCALAE
+535 AEGLALADVYCALAE
-550 DSAKYGYI
+550 DSAKYGYV

-565 KVDIKNGKHPI
+565 LVDIRSGRHPI
-576 LDELMKNP
+576 LDEMMKDP
-584 RYVSNNLYLDEKQN
+584 KYVSNNLYLDDQEN

-630 PASSCEIPVFD
+630 PASSCQIPVFD

-667 NHALQEATDHSLILF
+667 NRALQQATDHSLILF

-716 THYHELTALTDS
+716 THYHELTSLAES
-728 VGCVMNVHA
+728 VGCVRNVHA

-751 IKKGPAGQ
+751 IKKGPAQQ

-771 PGSVLDRAAAIQKE
+771 PGSVLERAADIQKE

-796 FQLVEMKKEEP
+796 FQLVEMKKEDP
-807 EKDRIIEQLKA
+807 VADGIMEQLKA
-818 VSPDDLSPREAWN
+818 VSIDDLSPREAWN
-831 MICDLCDEVKQNGK
+831 MLNDMCEEVKKHG